1 MSIIED
7 YKVLVKNGT
16 EKILSNGGEWNKWLK
31 FAGNTY
37 TYDVNNSIAIYM
49 QNPKATAAAELTEW
63 NDYSRRVHKGQKGI
77 MIYKDG
83 RIRYIF
89 DISQT
94 YYTGGKK
101 YGRWSISET
110 HKFINFINQKYDID
124 NKNFDEYLASMIAY
138 LAHDKNNSDILFQ
151 SVRCMVSERAGV
163 TYTDNNLS
171 DMFNALMTDER
182 KYILT
187 ETHNIS
193 AKILHKIE
201 RENKQYKIWRK
212 ENEQG
217 TINTG
222 VQENAIDSE
231 TGIADKSILD
241 GETNKPQTIS
251 RKLRTQTDGVDAR
264 GTAGEVST
272 AVTGGRSVSNIS
284 RSSSGSEPNER
295 QDGGRDVER
304 SGNQSNG
311 LVGEIKG
318 DNVTVGFDRSADY
331 ERNSINS
338 EIKSDY
344 EQMDLFK
351 DEKDENDTTGF
362 TDEEINELLKKGSGF
377 ENGKERIYSFFKEHY
392 NTQER
397 AEFLAKEYG
406 IGGKHSNGL
415 NETHS
420 GKGITYSKGDI
431 YRPSSVI
438 RLTWTDVSKRIDN
451 LIQKDE
457 YLDIEEQPKTEN
469 VPNDKPYYFAET
481 FGVDEEQLRMMLS
494 LNLKEDNINEFG
506 RLDELKKTVDKTK
519 AKAYFDAQAGEDLMM
534 ARVNMRFDRILRDYI
549 LHDVEIAGY
558 VENNNNNEMPVLKEQ
573 NKIKLYKVGSFYEMY
588 GDEAVKAAEILD
600 IKLTHKVV
608 DGESVQMA
616 GFPQHVLDRYTEIL
630 AEQGYEININEQAP
644 DTQEV
649 TDKFE
654 IVAARH
660 TKTNADIWVVS
671 LNERIDSDEF
681 KKLAIDVNKVGGYY
695 SRFPKTLDGKSISGF
710 VFKSEPTEK
719 ELSVFND
726 FFNDEKSEEVTEE
739 KVDTAEI
746 NDTEVEMAEPEIIEP
761 EMIALETDT
770 KPDLQVGDVIEY
782 NGKQWRVAQTGF
794 NMSFENLDENDS
806 EQMFSHI
813 GGMESFK
820 ASRDYTLIT
829 EKEIAEKNV
838 DTAEINDIEVETPE
852 PEMITPE
859 PETKPDLQ
867 VGDVIVKDVT
877 KNIETTERLNYRI
890 QIDENTKTAGK
901 KYAGNVLAIRTLKR
915 IEKENRL
922 ATPEEQDIL
931 SQYVGWG
938 GLADCFD
945 ERHFKYKELKALLT
959 DEEYVAARSTTL
971 NAHYTSPVII
981 KEMYTAISNMG
992 FKEGNILES
1001 SCGIGNFMGLIP
1013 DEMGN
1018 SKFYGVEIDDLTGRI
1033 AKQLYQKNEIIIDG
1047 FENTKFKDNTF
1058 DVAIGNVPF
1067 GNYRVNDVVYN
1078 KYNFLIHD
1086 YFFAKNIDKVR
1097 PGGILALITS
1107 KGTLDKADSKCRRYL
1122 AERADLVGAIRLPDN
1137 AFKNAGT
1144 DVTTDII
1151 FLQKREEMRT
1161 DNFPEWV
1168 DIDEYAEGIN
1178 INKYFISHPEM
1189 ILGDMDLKSSRFGFE
1204 TACKM
1209 RDGAD
1214 MQEEL
1219 HNAVMT
1225 LSAHISENNISND
1238 IELQTNDVN
1247 LNNVRNLTYVE
1258 QDNKIYYY
1266 KNGSLTV
1273 PDDLDGKKEERVKG
1287 LNNIRQ
1293 IARKVINIQTFGC
1306 TEEELKA
1313 EQQKLNATYDK
1324 YIDKYGAIHS
1334 RGNRLAFA
1342 SDVDLP
1348 LLLSLENVDEDG
1360 NITKADMFSKQTI
1373 RPYIPIESAD
1383 NAIDGL
1389 KISLAEKG
1397 RVDIKYISMLTHQ
1410 SKGEVIQELN
1420 GLIYKNPVHSSV
1432 TDEYVGY
1439 ETADEYLS
1447 GNVVEKVEIA
1457 KRLNDN
1463 GIYDRN
1469 IEALNAVQPEPL
1481 TAVDIPWKI
1490 GLSWISVEDYQQF
1503 MYDTFDTREYLKEN
1517 NYNSYCISIRYN
1529 NYTNAWT
1536 VYNKQADNSN
1546 LKVTTEFG
1554 TSRKNAYE
1562 IMEDSL
1568 NLQNCVVRDRHD
1580 DGDRVWY
1587 TVNSAETAKAQEK
1600 QAIIREKFSE
1610 WVMEHPDIRNKY
1622 VDYYNRTYNNTRLR
1636 QYDGSH
1642 LTFPGMSPAIKLRE
1656 HQVNAVA
1663 RVLYSDT
1670 NALLAH
1676 TVGAGK
1682 TYEIAASCMELKR
1695 LGLAKKSMI
1704 VVPNHLTEQWG
1715 SEFMQLYPWANIL
1728 VATKKDFVKDKRQAF
1743 FSKIAMGDWDAVII
1757 GHSQFEKIPISNER
1771 LANEISLEIEKITAA
1786 IEELGNADG
1795 RRFSVKQLE
1804 TKKKNLQAKYE
1815 ELTAQEVKDDIFCFE
1830 QLGVDY
1836 MFVDEAHMFKN
1847 CMITTKLSNVAG
1859 LSTTSSNKSMD
1870 MLWKCKYLSEIQNGR
1885 GVVFAT
1891 GTPISNSIT
1900 EMYVMQRYLDNG
1912 LLERNGFG
1920 FFDNWVAMFGN
1931 ITTGLELAP
1940 EGTGYRMKN
1949 RLSKFDNL
1957 PELMKMFSHFTD
1969 VQTGDML
1976 KLPVPEKTMHNVA
1989 LEPDEFTKNIMMTF
2003 VERAAAIRDRLVE
2016 PEADNMLKIT
2026 NEARKLALDPKLID
2040 NDAPMSRKIEACAE
2054 NVYNIYKNTTETRGT
2069 QLVFCDLGT
2078 PKDGVDINDTTYGRL
2093 INALVE
2099 KGVKRDE
2106 IAVIHTAK
2114 TDVQKADMF
2123 SKMRSGHYRVM
2134 IGSTDKMG
2142 AGTNCQKRLA
2152 ALHHMDCP
2160 WRSSDIEQREGRILR
2175 QGNMNEHVDIYRYV
2189 VKNTFDAY
2197 LWQIVE
2203 NKQRFINQVMRGDIG
2218 LRSCEDA
2225 DETVLSF
2232 AEIKA
2237 CATGDV
2243 RIKEKMELDIKVQKL
2258 SALRAA
2264 YTKNKLLYE
2273 DTIQKYPIKEKQIL
2287 AHKQK
2292 IESDIAM
2299 RDKASSNNFKV
2310 NGIEYDERVASG
2322 TKIIDVSQKVVE
2334 GTVIGE
2340 YKGFEIQK
2348 AQPYHL
2354 NIVGQCTY
2362 NIECSSDPVGMTMRI
2377 ENCVK
2382 GLEKEVDICNNN
2394 IDNLQNNY
2402 NHAKNNIKLPFEHED
2417 ELNESLIRQR
2427 ELERELDLSAN
2438 KSNSEDMEM

>member
-49 QNPKATAAAELTEW
+49 QNPKVTAAAELTEW
-63 NDYSRRVHKGQKGI
+63 NDYNRRVHKGQKGI

-171 DMFNALMTDER
+171 DMFNALMKYER

-201 RENKQYKIWRK
+201 RENKQYKIWRN

-222 VQENAIDSE
+222 SQENTAESE

-241 GETNKPQTIS
+241 RKTNKPQTIS
-251 RKLRTQTDGVDAR
+251 RELRTQTDGVDERA
-264 GTAGEVST
+264 TAGEVST
-272 AVTGGRSVSNIS
+272 AVTGGRSVSDIS

-311 LVGEIKG
+311 LVGEIQS
-318 DNVTVGFDRSADY
+318 DNVTVGFDRPTDN

-344 EQMDLFK
+344 EQMDLFNN
-351 DEKDENDTTGF
+351 EKDESGATGF

-406 IGGKHSNGL
+406 IGGEYANGI
-415 NETHS
+415 NEFHS
-420 GKGITYSKGDI
+420 GIGITYSKGDT

-457 YLDIEEQPKTEN
+457 YLDVEEKQDDNAEN
-469 VPNDKPYYFAET
+469 IDKSNSES
-481 FGVDEEQLRMMLS
+481 Q
-494 LNLKEDNINEFG
+494 IN
-506 RLDELKKTVDKTK
+506 
-519 AKAYFDAQAGEDLMM
+519 
-534 ARVNMRFDRILRDYI
+534 
-549 LHDVEIAGY
+549 
-558 VENNNNNEMPVLKEQ
+558 
-573 NKIKLYKVGSFYEMY
+573 LYKVGDFYEVY
-588 GDEAVKAAEILD
+588 GDEAAQASEILD
-600 IKLTHKVV
+600 IKLISKVV
-608 DGESVQMA
+608 DGEEIQMT

-644 DTQEV
+644 EAQEV

-726 FFNDEKSEEVTEE
+726 FFNNEKSEEVTGE

-746 NDTEVEMAEPEIIEP
+746 NDTEVEMAEPE
-761 EMIALETDT
+761 MIAPKPET

-838 DTAEINDIEVETPE
+838 DTVEINDIEVETAE

-867 VGDVIVKDVT
+867 VRDVIAKDVT
-877 KNIETTERLNYRI
+877 KNIETAERLNYRI

-901 KYAGNVLAIRTLKR
+901 KYADNVLAIRTLKR

-981 KEMYTAISNMG
+981 QEMYTALSNMG

-1013 DEMGN
+1013 DKMGN
-1018 SKFYGVEIDDLTGRI
+1018 SKFYGVEIDELTGRI
-1033 AKQLYQKNEIIIDG
+1033 VKQLYQKNEIIIDG
-1047 FENTKFKDNTF
+1047 FENTKFNDNTF

-1067 GNYRVNDVVYN
+1067 GNYRVNDTVYN
-1078 KYNFLIHD
+1078 KYSFLIHD

-1137 AFKNAGT
+1137 AFKSAGT

-1151 FLQKREEMRT
+1151 FLQKREDIRT

-1189 ILGDMDLKSSRFGFE
+1189 ILGDMELKSSRFGFE
-1204 TACKM
+1204 TACKL

-1214 MQEEL
+1214 MQEKL
-1219 HNAVMT
+1219 HKAVMN
-1225 LSAHISENNISND
+1225 LSAHISENKTHNETHNE
-1238 IELQTNDVN
+1238 IELQNVDVN

-1258 QDNKIYYY
+1258 KDNKIYYY

-1324 YIDKYGAIHS
+1324 YINKYGAIHS

-1410 SKGEVIQELN
+1410 RKGEVIQELD

-1447 GNVVEKVEIA
+1447 GNVVEKIEIA

-1715 SEFMQLYPWANIL
+1715 SEFMQLYPGANIL

-1771 LANEISLEIEKITAA
+1771 LANEISLEIEKISAA
-1786 IEELGNADG
+1786 IEELGNAEG

-1976 KLPVPEKTMHNVA
+1976 KLPVPEHTMHNVA
-1989 LEPDEFTKNIMMTF
+1989 LEPDEFTQDIMMTF
-2003 VERAAAIRDRLVE
+2003 VERAAAIRDRQVE
-2016 PEADNMLKIT
+2016 PEIDNMLKIT

-2040 NDAPMSRKIEACAE
+2040 NDAPMSRKVEACAE

-2258 SALRAA
+2258 SALKAA
-2264 YTKNKLLYE
+2264 FTKNKLMYE
-2273 DTIQKYPIKEKQIL
+2273 DTINKYPMREKQIQ
-2287 AHKQK
+2287 AYIEK
-2292 IESDIAM
+2292 IKADITM
-2299 RDKASSNNFKV
+2299 RDMAVSNDIIIGGV
-2310 NGIEYDERVASG
+2310 SYDERTKAG
-2322 TKIIDVSQKVVE
+2322 EKIIKIAQQSTE
-2334 GTVIGE
+2334 GTVLGD

-2348 AQPYHL
+2348 AQPYHI
-2354 NIVGQCTY
+2354 NIVGQQTY
-2362 NIECSSDPVGMTMRI
+2362 NIECSHSPIGMAMRI
-2377 ENCVK
+2377 ENCV
-2382 GLEKEVDICNNN
+2382 NN
-2394 IDNLQNNY
+2394 IEEEMNIYKGNIETLKSNY
-2402 NHAKNNIKLPFEHED
+2402 NHAKSSINSPFEHDD
-2417 ELNESLIRQR
+2417 ELKTALVRQR
-2427 ELERELDLSAN
+2427 ELEHELDLEAD
-2438 KSNSEDMEM
+2438 KTNSVDMEM

>member
-49 QNPKATAAAELTEW
+49 QNPKVTAAAELTEW
-63 NDYSRRVHKGQKGI
+63 NDYNRRVHKGQKGI

-171 DMFNALMTDER
+171 DMFNALMKYER

-201 RENKQYKIWRK
+201 RENKQYKIWRN

-222 VQENAIDSE
+222 SQENTAESE

-241 GETNKPQTIS
+241 RKTNKPQTIS
-251 RKLRTQTDGVDAR
+251 RELRTQTDGVDERA
-264 GTAGEVST
+264 TAGEVST
-272 AVTGGRSVSNIS
+272 AVTGGRSVSDIS

-311 LVGEIKG
+311 LVGEIQS
-318 DNVTVGFDRSADY
+318 DNVTVGFDRPTDN

-344 EQMDLFK
+344 EQMDLFNN
-351 DEKDENDTTGF
+351 EKDESGATGF

-406 IGGKHSNGL
+406 IGGEYANGI
-415 NETHS
+415 NEFHS
-420 GKGITYSKGDI
+420 GIGITYSKGDT

-438 RLTWTDVSKRIDN
+438 RLKWTDVSKRIDN

-457 YLDIEEQPKTEN
+457 YLDVEEKQDDNAEN
-469 VPNDKPYYFAET
+469 IDKSNSES
-481 FGVDEEQLRMMLS
+481 Q
-494 LNLKEDNINEFG
+494 IN
-506 RLDELKKTVDKTK
+506 
-519 AKAYFDAQAGEDLMM
+519 
-534 ARVNMRFDRILRDYI
+534 
-549 LHDVEIAGY
+549 
-558 VENNNNNEMPVLKEQ
+558 
-573 NKIKLYKVGSFYEMY
+573 LYKVGDFYEVY
-588 GDEAVKAAEILD
+588 GDEAAQASEILD
-600 IKLTHKVV
+600 IKLISKVV
-608 DGESVQMA
+608 DGEEIQMT

-644 DTQEV
+644 EAQEV

-726 FFNDEKSEEVTEE
+726 FFNNEKSEEVTGE

-746 NDTEVEMAEPEIIEP
+746 NNTEVEMAEPE
-761 EMIALETDT
+761 MIAPKPET

-838 DTAEINDIEVETPE
+838 DTVEINDIEVETAE

-867 VGDVIVKDVT
+867 VRDVIAKDVT
-877 KNIETTERLNYRI
+877 KNIETAERLNYRI

-901 KYAGNVLAIRTLKR
+901 KYADNVLAIRTLKR

-981 KEMYTAISNMG
+981 QEMYTALSNMG

-1013 DEMGN
+1013 DKMGN
-1018 SKFYGVEIDDLTGRI
+1018 SKFYGVEIDELTGRI

-1047 FENTKFKDNTF
+1047 FENTKFNDNTF

-1067 GNYRVNDVVYN
+1067 GNYRVNDTVYN
-1078 KYNFLIHD
+1078 KYSFLIHD

-1137 AFKNAGT
+1137 AFKSAGT

-1151 FLQKREEMRT
+1151 FLQKREDIRT

-1189 ILGDMDLKSSRFGFE
+1189 ILGDMELKSSRFGFE
-1204 TACKM
+1204 TACKL

-1214 MQEEL
+1214 MQEKL
-1219 HNAVMT
+1219 HKAVMN
-1225 LSAHISENNISND
+1225 LSAHISENKTHNETHNE
-1238 IELQTNDVN
+1238 IELQNVDVN

-1258 QDNKIYYY
+1258 KDNKIYYY

-1324 YIDKYGAIHS
+1324 YINKYGAIHS

-1410 SKGEVIQELN
+1410 RKGEVIQELD

-1447 GNVVEKVEIA
+1447 GNVVEKIEIA

-1715 SEFMQLYPWANIL
+1715 SEFMQLYPGANIL

-1976 KLPVPEKTMHNVA
+1976 KLPVPEHTMHNVA
-1989 LEPDEFTKNIMMTF
+1989 LEPDEFTQDIMMTF
-2003 VERAAAIRDRLVE
+2003 VERAAAIRDRQVE
-2016 PEADNMLKIT
+2016 PEIDNMLKIT

-2040 NDAPMSRKIEACAE
+2040 NHAPMSRKVEACAE

-2099 KGVKRDE
+2099 KGVKRNE

-2175 QGNMNEHVDIYRYV
+2175 QGNMHEHVDIYRYV

-2258 SALRAA
+2258 SALKAA
-2264 YTKNKLLYE
+2264 FTKNKLMYE
-2273 DTIQKYPIKEKQIL
+2273 DTINKYPMREKQIQ
-2287 AHKQK
+2287 AYIEK
-2292 IESDIAM
+2292 IKADITM
-2299 RDKASSNNFKV
+2299 RDMAVSNDIIIGGV
-2310 NGIEYDERVASG
+2310 SYDERTKAG
-2322 TKIIDVSQKVVE
+2322 EKIIKIAQQSTE
-2334 GTVIGE
+2334 GTVLGE

-2348 AQPYHL
+2348 AQPYHI
-2354 NIVGQCTY
+2354 NIVGQQTY
-2362 NIECSSDPVGMTMRI
+2362 NIECSHSPIGMAMRI
-2377 ENCVK
+2377 ENCV
-2382 GLEKEVDICNNN
+2382 NN
-2394 IDNLQNNY
+2394 IEDEMNIYKGNIETLKNNY
-2402 NHAKNNIKLPFEHED
+2402 NHAKSSINSPFEHDD
-2417 ELNESLIRQR
+2417 ELKTALVRQR
-2427 ELERELDLSAN
+2427 ELEHELDLEAD
-2438 KSNSEDMEM
+2438 KTNSVDMEM

>member
-1 MSIIED
+1 MSTIEE
-7 YKVLVKNGT
+7 YKALINDGT
-16 EKILSNGGEWNKWLK
+16 AKILSTGVEWSKWLR

-37 TYDVNNSIAIYM
+37 TYDINNSIALYM
-49 QNPKATAAAELTEW
+49 QKPEATAVAELLEW
-63 NDYSRRVHKGQKGI
+63 NKYNRKIHKGQKGSI
-77 MIYKDG
+77 VYKDD
-83 RIRYIF
+83 RIKYVF

-94 YYTGGKK
+94 YQTQGKK
-101 YGRWSISET
+101 YGRWTIADTS
-110 HKFINFINQKYDID
+110 NFVTYTNQKYDIS
-124 NKNFDEYLASMIAY
+124 NKDFDAYMSSLIAY
-138 LAHDKNNSDILFQ
+138 LAYDKGNADVLFE
-151 SVRCMVSERAGV
+151 SVQCMVSARVGV
-163 TYTDNNLS
+163 AYTENNLS
-171 DMFNALMTDER
+171 DMFNALMPEER
-182 KYILT
+182 KSLLT

-193 AKILHKIE
+193 AEILQKLK
-201 RENKQYKIWRK
+201 RENDEYKKWRK
-212 ENEQG
+212 ENEQRV
-217 TINTG
+217 INTNI
-222 VQENAIDSE
+222 QENSAERKTRTTDESIPDRE
-231 TGIADKSILD
+231 TDR
-241 GETNKPQTIS
+241 TQTIS
-251 RKLRTQTDGVDAR
+251 RELRSQIDGMDERA
-264 GTAGEVST
+264 TAGEVSNSIG
-272 AVTGGRSVSNIS
+272 GGRFVSDIG
-284 RSSSGSEPNER
+284 RGSSGGKSDER
-295 QDGGRDVER
+295 EDGETTAER
-304 SGNQSNG
+304 SENQSDG
-311 LVGEIKG
+311 LVDEIKG
-318 DNVTVGFDRSADY
+318 NNIAVGFNGSENNA
-331 ERNSINS
+331 RNSFNS

-344 EQMDLFK
+344 EQIDLFNNN
-351 DEKDENDTTGF
+351 EKTAEAENDETGF
-362 TDEEINELLKKGSGF
+362 SDEEIYEEEQFETENTIENANEEIDYTPIHMAEIEKRNGEPVVKVVWSESPDVEENHYYSFSEANALFKKLDKEIHENREKPEWNGTWYQKTSFEIISIIDGELDVYEGRQDFGDGDGSLLNHIETWRDYYKSAKGIAAARYMKFDAAERVELYDKFIKYLKQHLDLSIIQASAYEALKGLSTEDVAEIDYYNELIKHTNECRATLN
-377 ENGKERIYSFFKEHY
+377 NGIPEEFPQIPQKSEIFKTE
-392 NTQER
+392 
-397 AEFLAKEYG
+397 
-406 IGGKHSNGL
+406 
-415 NETHS
+415 
-420 GKGITYSKGDI
+420 DI
-431 YRPSSVI
+431 
-438 RLTWTDVSKRIDN
+438 D
-451 LIQKDE
+451 KDE
-457 YLDIEEQPKTEN
+457 EK
-469 VPNDKPYYFAET
+469 
-481 FGVDEEQLRMMLS
+481 
-494 LNLKEDNINEFG
+494 
-506 RLDELKKTVDKTK
+506 
-519 AKAYFDAQAGEDLMM
+519 
-534 ARVNMRFDRILRDYI
+534 
-549 LHDVEIAGY
+549 VE
-558 VENNNNNEMPVLKEQ
+558 VENNEVENNSEIPERYNY
-573 NKIKLYKVGSFYEMY
+573 KIKENDFDKTPSQKFN
-588 GDEAVKAAEILD
+588 D
-600 IKLTHKVV
+600 
-608 DGESVQMA
+608 
-616 GFPQHVLDRYTEIL
+616 
-630 AEQGYEININEQAP
+630 NI
-644 DTQEV
+644 T
-649 TDKFE
+649 
-654 IVAARH
+654 
-660 TKTNADIWVVS
+660 
-671 LNERIDSDEF
+671 
-681 KKLAIDVNKVGGYY
+681 AI
-695 SRFPKTLDGKSISGF
+695 KTLKQ
-710 VFKSEPTEK
+710 
-719 ELSVFND
+719 
-726 FFNDEKSEEVTEE
+726 
-739 KVDTAEI
+739 
-746 NDTEVEMAEPEIIEP
+746 IE
-761 EMIALETDT
+761 
-770 KPDLQVGDVIEY
+770 
-782 NGKQWRVAQTGF
+782 
-794 NMSFENLDENDS
+794 S
-806 EQMFSHI
+806 
-813 GGMESFK
+813 
-820 ASRDYTLIT
+820 
-829 EKEIAEKNV
+829 
-838 DTAEINDIEVETPE
+838 
-852 PEMITPE
+852 
-859 PETKPDLQ
+859 
-867 VGDVIVKDVT
+867 
-877 KNIETTERLNYRI
+877 
-890 QIDENTKTAGK
+890 
-901 KYAGNVLAIRTLKR
+901 
-915 IEKENRL
+915 ENRF
-922 ATPEEQDIL
+922 ASPEEQEIL

-938 GLADCFD
+938 GLADYFD
-945 ERHFKYKELKALLT
+945 ERHSKYNELKSVLT
-959 DEEYVAARSTTL
+959 DEEYAAARSTTL

-981 KEMYTAISNMG
+981 KEMYTALSNMG
-992 FKEGNILES
+992 FTEGNILES

-1013 DEMGN
+1013 DKMSN

-1047 FENTKFKDNTF
+1047 FENTKFNDNTF

-1067 GNYRVNDVVYN
+1067 GNYRVNDTVYN
-1078 KYNFLIHD
+1078 KYSFLIHD

-1097 PGGILALITS
+1097 TGGILALITS

-1122 AERADLVGAIRLPDN
+1122 AERADLIGAVRLPDN
-1137 AFKNAGT
+1137 AFKSAGT
-1144 DVTTDII
+1144 DVTTDIV
-1151 FLQKREEMRT
+1151 FLQKREDIRT
-1161 DNFPEWV
+1161 DNFPEWI

-1189 ILGDMDLKSSRFGFE
+1189 ILGDMELKSSRFGFE
-1204 TACKM
+1204 TTCKL

-1214 MQEEL
+1214 IQEKL
-1219 HNAVMT
+1219 HKAVMN
-1225 LSAHISENNISND
+1225 LSAHISENKTHNETHNE
-1238 IELQTNDVN
+1238 IELQNVDVN

-1258 QDNKIYYY
+1258 KDNKIYYY

-1410 SKGEVIQELN
+1410 SKGEVIQELD

-1447 GNVVEKVEIA
+1447 GNVVEKFEIA

-1568 NLQNCVVRDRHD
+1568 NLQNCVVRDRHE

-1587 TVNSAETAKAQEK
+1587 TVNSSETAKAQEK
-1600 QAIIREKFSE
+1600 QEIIREKFSE

-1715 SEFMQLYPWANIL
+1715 SEFMQLYPGANIL

-1976 KLPVPEKTMHNVA
+1976 KLPVPEHTMHNVA
-1989 LEPDEFTKNIMMTF
+1989 LEPDEFTQDIMMTF
-2003 VERAAAIRDRLVE
+2003 VERAAAIRDRQVE
-2016 PEADNMLKIT
+2016 PEIDNMLKIT

-2040 NDAPMSRKIEACAE
+2040 NDAPMSRKVEACAE

-2258 SALRAA
+2258 SALKAA
-2264 YTKNKLLYE
+2264 FTKNKLMYE
-2273 DTIQKYPIKEKQIL
+2273 DTINKYPMREKQIQ
-2287 AHKQK
+2287 AYIEK
-2292 IESDIAM
+2292 IKADITM
-2299 RDKASSNNFKV
+2299 RDMAVSNDIIIGGV
-2310 NGIEYDERVASG
+2310 SYDERTKAG
-2322 TKIIDVSQKVVE
+2322 EKIIKIAQQSTE
-2334 GTVIGE
+2334 GTVLGE

-2348 AQPYHL
+2348 AQPYHI
-2354 NIVGQCTY
+2354 NIVGQQTY
-2362 NIECSSDPVGMTMRI
+2362 NIECSHSPIGMAMRI
-2377 ENCVK
+2377 ENCV
-2382 GLEKEVDICNNN
+2382 NN
-2394 IDNLQNNY
+2394 IEDEMNIYKGNIETLKSNY
-2402 NHAKNNIKLPFEHED
+2402 NHAKSSINSPFEHDD
-2417 ELNESLIRQR
+2417 ELKTALVRQR
-2427 ELERELDLSAN
+2427 ELEHELDLEAD
-2438 KSNSEDMEM
+2438 KTNSVDMEM

>member
-49 QNPKATAAAELTEW
+49 QNPKVTAAAELTEW
-63 NDYSRRVHKGQKGI
+63 NDYNRRVHKGQKGI

-163 TYTDNNLS
+163 AYTDNNLS

-201 RENKQYKIWRK
+201 RENKQYKIWRN

-222 VQENAIDSE
+222 SQENTAESE

-272 AVTGGRSVSNIS
+272 AVTGGRSVSDIS

-295 QDGGRDVER
+295 QYGGRDVER
-304 SGNQSNG
+304 SGNQSDG
-311 LVGEIKG
+311 LVGEIKS

-377 ENGKERIYSFFKEHY
+377 ENGKKRIYSFFEENY

-397 AEFLAKEYG
+397 AKFLANEYG
-406 IGGKHSNGL
+406 VGGRYANGL

-451 LIQKDE
+451 LIQNDE
-457 YLDIEEQPKTEN
+457 YLDVEEKQN
-469 VPNDKPYYFAET
+469 ADAES
-481 FGVDEEQLRMMLS
+481 Q
-494 LNLKEDNINEFG
+494 IN
-506 RLDELKKTVDKTK
+506 
-519 AKAYFDAQAGEDLMM
+519 
-534 ARVNMRFDRILRDYI
+534 
-549 LHDVEIAGY
+549 
-558 VENNNNNEMPVLKEQ
+558 
-573 NKIKLYKVGSFYEMY
+573 LYKVGDFYEVY
-588 GDEAVKAAEILD
+588 GDEAAQASEILD
-600 IKLTHKVV
+600 IKLISKVV
-608 DGESVQMA
+608 DGEEIQMA

-644 DTQEV
+644 EAQEV

-746 NDTEVEMAEPEIIEP
+746 ND
-761 EMIALETDT
+761 
-770 KPDLQVGDVIEY
+770 
-782 NGKQWRVAQTGF
+782 
-794 NMSFENLDENDS
+794 
-806 EQMFSHI
+806 
-813 GGMESFK
+813 
-820 ASRDYTLIT
+820 
-829 EKEIAEKNV
+829 
-838 DTAEINDIEVETPE
+838 IEVETAE

-1151 FLQKREEMRT
+1151 FLQKREEIRT

-1258 QDNKIYYY
+1258 QDNKLYYY
-1266 KNGSLTV
+1266 KNGNLTV
-1273 PDDLDGKKEERVKG
+1273 PDDLNGTKEERIKG
-1287 LNNIRQ
+1287 LNQVRK
-1293 IARKVINIQTFGC
+1293 IARKVIDIQTFGC
-1306 TEEELKA
+1306 TEEELKK
-1313 EQQKLNATYDK
+1313 EQYELNKRYDE
-1324 YIDKYGAIHS
+1324 YTNKYGYIHS
-1334 RGNRLAFA
+1334 RGNKQAFA
-1342 SDVDLP
+1342 ADVDLP

-1383 NAIDGL
+1383 NAVDGL

-1397 RVDIKYISMLTHQ
+1397 KVDIKYISMLTHQ
-1410 SKGEVIQELN
+1410 SQDEVVQELD
-1420 GLIYKNPVHSSV
+1420 GLIYKNPIRSN
-1432 TDEYVGY
+1432 TEDIYTGY

-1447 GNVVEKVEIA
+1447 GNVLEKLETAI
-1457 KRLNDN
+1457 RLNNN
-1463 GIYDRN
+1463 GIYDKN
-1469 IEALNAVQPEPL
+1469 VEALNAVQPEPL

-1503 MYDTFDTREYLKEN
+1503 LYDTLDTRYYLRDD
-1517 NYNSYCISIRYN
+1517 NYNSFNSISIRYN
-1529 NYTNAWT
+1529 NYTNTWT
-1536 VYNKQADNSN
+1536 IYNKQADNSN

-1580 DGDRVWY
+1580 DGERVWY
-1587 TVNSAETAKAQEK
+1587 TVNSEETAKAQEK
-1600 QAIIREKFSE
+1600 QAVLREKFSG
-1610 WVMEHPDIRNKY
+1610 WIMEHPDIRNKY

-1642 LTFPGMSPAIKLRE
+1642 LTFPGMSPAIQLRE

-1715 SEFMQLYPWANIL
+1715 SEFMQLYPGANIL

-1786 IEELGNADG
+1786 IEDLGSADG

-1804 TKKKNLQAKYE
+1804 SKKKNLQAKYE

-1976 KLPVPEKTMHNVA
+1976 KLPVPEHTMHNVA
-1989 LEPDEFTKNIMMTF
+1989 LEPDEFTQDIMMTF
-2003 VERAAAIRDRLVE
+2003 VERAAAIRDRQVE
-2016 PEADNMLKIT
+2016 PEIDNMLKIT

-2040 NDAPMSRKIEACAE
+2040 NDAPMSRKVEACAE

-2237 CATGDV
+2237 CATGDI

-2258 SALRAA
+2258 SALKAA

-2287 AHKQK
+2287 IHKQK

-2382 GLEKEVDICNNN
+2382 GLEKEIDICNNN

>member
-49 QNPKATAAAELTEW
+49 QNPKVTAAAELTEW
-63 NDYSRRVHKGQKGI
+63 NDYNRRVHKGQKGI

-171 DMFNALMTDER
+171 DMFNALMKYER

-201 RENKQYKIWRK
+201 RENKQYKIWRN

-222 VQENAIDSE
+222 SQENTAESE

-241 GETNKPQTIS
+241 RKTNKPQTIS
-251 RKLRTQTDGVDAR
+251 RELRTQTDGVDERA
-264 GTAGEVST
+264 TAGEVST
-272 AVTGGRSVSNIS
+272 AVTGGRSVSDIS

-311 LVGEIKG
+311 LVGEIQS
-318 DNVTVGFDRSADY
+318 DNVTVGFDRPTDN

-344 EQMDLFK
+344 EQMDLFNN
-351 DEKDENDTTGF
+351 EKDESGATGF

-397 AEFLAKEYG
+397 AKFLANEYG
-406 IGGKHSNGL
+406 VSGRYANGL

-457 YLDIEEQPKTEN
+457 YLDLEEKQDANAEN
-469 VPNDKPYYFAET
+469 IDKSNSES
-481 FGVDEEQLRMMLS
+481 Q
-494 LNLKEDNINEFG
+494 IN
-506 RLDELKKTVDKTK
+506 
-519 AKAYFDAQAGEDLMM
+519 
-534 ARVNMRFDRILRDYI
+534 
-549 LHDVEIAGY
+549 
-558 VENNNNNEMPVLKEQ
+558 
-573 NKIKLYKVGSFYEMY
+573 LYKVGDFYEVY
-588 GDEAVKAAEILD
+588 GDEAAQASEILD
-600 IKLTHKVV
+600 IKLISKVV
-608 DGESVQMA
+608 GGEEIQMT

-644 DTQEV
+644 EAQEV

-695 SRFPKTLDGKSISGF
+695 STFPKTLDGKSISGF
-710 VFKSEPTEK
+710 VFKSKPTEK

-726 FFNDEKSEEVTEE
+726 FFNNEKSEEVTEE

-746 NDTEVEMAEPEIIEP
+746 NDTEVEMAEPEITEP
-761 EMIALETDT
+761 EMIAPKPET

-820 ASRDYTLIT
+820 AGRDYTLIT

-838 DTAEINDIEVETPE
+838 DTAEINDIEVETAE

-1151 FLQKREEMRT
+1151 FLQKREEIRT

-1266 KNGSLTV
+1266 KNGNLTI
-1273 PDDLDGKKEERVKG
+1273 PDDLNNTKEERIKG
-1287 LNNIRQ
+1287 LNQVRK
-1293 IARKVINIQTFGC
+1293 IARKVIDIQTFGC
-1306 TEEELKA
+1306 TEEELKK
-1313 EQQKLNATYDK
+1313 EQYELNKRYDE
-1324 YIDKYGAIHS
+1324 YTNKYGYIHS
-1334 RGNRLAFA
+1334 RGNKQAFA
-1342 SDVDLP
+1342 ADVDLP

-1383 NAIDGL
+1383 NAVDGL

-1397 RVDIKYISMLTHQ
+1397 KVDIKYISMLTHQ
-1410 SKGEVIQELN
+1410 SQDEVVQELD
-1420 GLIYKNPVHSSV
+1420 GLIYKNPIRSN
-1432 TDEYVGY
+1432 TEDIYTGY

-1447 GNVVEKVEIA
+1447 GNVLEKLETAI
-1457 KRLNDN
+1457 RLNNN
-1463 GIYDRN
+1463 GIYDKN
-1469 IEALNAVQPEPL
+1469 VEALNAVQPEPL

-1503 MYDTFDTREYLKEN
+1503 LYDTLDTRYYLRDD
-1517 NYNSYCISIRYN
+1517 NYNSFNSISIRYN
-1529 NYTNAWT
+1529 NYTNTWT
-1536 VYNKQADNSN
+1536 IYNKQADNSN

-1580 DGDRVWY
+1580 DGERVWY
-1587 TVNSAETAKAQEK
+1587 TVNSEETAKAQEK
-1600 QAIIREKFSE
+1600 QAVLREKFSG
-1610 WVMEHPDIRNKY
+1610 WIMEHPDIRNKY

-1642 LTFPGMSPAIKLRE
+1642 LTFPGMSPAIQLRE

-1715 SEFMQLYPWANIL
+1715 SEFMQLYPGANIL

-1786 IEELGNADG
+1786 IEDLGSADG

-1804 TKKKNLQAKYE
+1804 SKKKNLQAKYE

-1940 EGTGYRMKN
+1940 EGY
-1949 RLSKFDNL
+1949 
-1957 PELMKMFSHFTD
+1957 
-1969 VQTGDML
+1969 
-1976 KLPVPEKTMHNVA
+1976 
-1989 LEPDEFTKNIMMTF
+1989 TF
-2003 VERAAAIRDRLVE
+2003 I
-2016 PEADNMLKIT
+2016 
-2026 NEARKLALDPKLID
+2026 
-2040 NDAPMSRKIEACAE
+2040 
-2054 NVYNIYKNTTETRGT
+2054 
-2069 QLVFCDLGT
+2069 
-2078 PKDGVDINDTTYGRL
+2078 GR
-2093 INALVE
+2093 
-2099 KGVKRDE
+2099 
-2106 IAVIHTAK
+2106 
-2114 TDVQKADMF
+2114 
-2123 SKMRSGHYRVM
+2123 
-2134 IGSTDKMG
+2134 
-2142 AGTNCQKRLA
+2142 
-2152 ALHHMDCP
+2152 
-2160 WRSSDIEQREGRILR
+2160 
-2175 QGNMNEHVDIYRYV
+2175 
-2189 VKNTFDAY
+2189 
-2197 LWQIVE
+2197 
-2203 NKQRFINQVMRGDIG
+2203 
-2218 LRSCEDA
+2218 
-2225 DETVLSF
+2225 
-2232 AEIKA
+2232 
-2237 CATGDV
+2237 
-2243 RIKEKMELDIKVQKL
+2243 
-2258 SALRAA
+2258 
-2264 YTKNKLLYE
+2264 
-2273 DTIQKYPIKEKQIL
+2273 
-2287 AHKQK
+2287 
-2292 IESDIAM
+2292 
-2299 RDKASSNNFKV
+2299 
-2310 NGIEYDERVASG
+2310 
-2322 TKIIDVSQKVVE
+2322 
-2334 GTVIGE
+2334 
-2340 YKGFEIQK
+2340 
-2348 AQPYHL
+2348 
-2354 NIVGQCTY
+2354 
-2362 NIECSSDPVGMTMRI
+2362 
-2377 ENCVK
+2377 
-2382 GLEKEVDICNNN
+2382 
-2394 IDNLQNNY
+2394 
-2402 NHAKNNIKLPFEHED
+2402 
-2417 ELNESLIRQR
+2417 
-2427 ELERELDLSAN
+2427 
-2438 KSNSEDMEM
+2438 

>member
-49 QNPKATAAAELTEW
+49 QNPKVTAAAELTEW
-63 NDYSRRVHKGQKGI
+63 NDYNRRVHKGQKGI

-171 DMFNALMTDER
+171 DMFNALMKYER

-201 RENKQYKIWRK
+201 RENKQYKIWRN

-222 VQENAIDSE
+222 SQENTAESE

-241 GETNKPQTIS
+241 RKTNKPQTIS
-251 RKLRTQTDGVDAR
+251 RELRTQTDGVDERA
-264 GTAGEVST
+264 TAGEVST
-272 AVTGGRSVSNIS
+272 AVTGGRSVSDIS

-311 LVGEIKG
+311 LVGEIQS
-318 DNVTVGFDRSADY
+318 DNVTVGFDRPTDN

-344 EQMDLFK
+344 EQMDLFNN
-351 DEKDENDTTGF
+351 EKDESGATGF

-406 IGGKHSNGL
+406 IGGEYANGI
-415 NETHS
+415 NEFHS
-420 GKGITYSKGDI
+420 GIGITYSKGDT

-457 YLDIEEQPKTEN
+457 YLDVEEKQDANAEN
-469 VPNDKPYYFAET
+469 IDKSNSES
-481 FGVDEEQLRMMLS
+481 Q
-494 LNLKEDNINEFG
+494 IN
-506 RLDELKKTVDKTK
+506 
-519 AKAYFDAQAGEDLMM
+519 
-534 ARVNMRFDRILRDYI
+534 
-549 LHDVEIAGY
+549 
-558 VENNNNNEMPVLKEQ
+558 
-573 NKIKLYKVGSFYEMY
+573 LYKVGDFYEVY
-588 GDEAVKAAEILD
+588 GDEAAQASEILD
-600 IKLTHKVV
+600 IKLISKVV
-608 DGESVQMA
+608 DGEEIQMT

-644 DTQEV
+644 EAQEV

-726 FFNDEKSEEVTEE
+726 FFNNEKSEEVTGE

-746 NDTEVEMAEPEIIEP
+746 NDTEVEMAEPE
-761 EMIALETDT
+761 MIAPKPET

-838 DTAEINDIEVETPE
+838 DTVEINDIEVETAE

-867 VGDVIVKDVT
+867 VRDVIAKDVT
-877 KNIETTERLNYRI
+877 KNIETAERLNYRI

-901 KYAGNVLAIRTLKR
+901 KYADNVLAIRTLKR

-981 KEMYTAISNMG
+981 QEMYTALSNMG

-1013 DEMGN
+1013 DKMGN

-1189 ILGDMDLKSSRFGFE
+1189 ILGDMELKNSRFGFE

-1225 LSAHISENNISND
+1225 LSAHISENKISNE

-1258 QDNKIYYY
+1258 QDNKLYYY
-1266 KNGSLTV
+1266 KNGNLTV
-1273 PDDLDGKKEERVKG
+1273 PDDLNGTKEERIKG
-1287 LNNIRQ
+1287 LNQVRK
-1293 IARKVINIQTFGC
+1293 IARKVIDIQTFGC
-1306 TEEELKA
+1306 TEEELKK
-1313 EQQKLNATYDK
+1313 EQYELNKRYDE
-1324 YIDKYGAIHS
+1324 YTNKYGYIHS
-1334 RGNRLAFA
+1334 RGNKQAFA
-1342 SDVDLP
+1342 ADVDLP

-1383 NAIDGL
+1383 NAVDGL

-1397 RVDIKYISMLTHQ
+1397 KVDIKYISMLTHQ
-1410 SKGEVIQELN
+1410 SQDEVVQELD
-1420 GLIYKNPVHSSV
+1420 GLIYKNPIRSN
-1432 TDEYVGY
+1432 TEDIYTGY

-1447 GNVVEKVEIA
+1447 GNVLEKLETAI
-1457 KRLNDN
+1457 RLNNN
-1463 GIYDRN
+1463 GIYDKN
-1469 IEALNAVQPEPL
+1469 VEALNAVQPEPL

-1503 MYDTFDTREYLKEN
+1503 LYDTLDTRYYLRDD
-1517 NYNSYCISIRYN
+1517 NYNSFNSISIRYN
-1529 NYTNAWT
+1529 NYTNTWT
-1536 VYNKQADNSN
+1536 IYNKQADNSN

-1580 DGDRVWY
+1580 DGERVWY
-1587 TVNSAETAKAQEK
+1587 TVNSEETAKAQEK
-1600 QAIIREKFSE
+1600 QAVLREKFSG
-1610 WVMEHPDIRNKY
+1610 WIMEHPDIRNKY

-1715 SEFMQLYPWANIL
+1715 SEFMQLYPGANIL

-1976 KLPVPEKTMHNVA
+1976 KLPVPEHTMHNVA
-1989 LEPDEFTKNIMMTF
+1989 LEPDEFTQDIMMTF

-2016 PEADNMLKIT
+2016 PEVDNMLKIT

-2040 NDAPMSRKIEACAE
+2040 NDAPMSRKVEACAE

-2258 SALRAA
+2258 SALKAA
-2264 YTKNKLLYE
+2264 FTKNKLMYE
-2273 DTIQKYPIKEKQIL
+2273 DTINKYPMREKQIQ
-2287 AHKQK
+2287 AYIEK
-2292 IESDIAM
+2292 IKADITM
-2299 RDKASSNNFKV
+2299 RDMAVSNDIIIGGV
-2310 NGIEYDERVASG
+2310 SYDERTKAG
-2322 TKIIDVSQKVVE
+2322 EKIIKIAQQSTE
-2334 GTVIGE
+2334 GTVLGE

-2348 AQPYHL
+2348 AQPYHI
-2354 NIVGQCTY
+2354 NIVGQQTY
-2362 NIECSSDPVGMTMRI
+2362 NIECSHSPIGMAMRI
-2377 ENCVK
+2377 ENCV
-2382 GLEKEVDICNNN
+2382 NN
-2394 IDNLQNNY
+2394 IEDEMNIYKGNIETLKSNY
-2402 NHAKNNIKLPFEHED
+2402 NHAKSSINSPFEHDD
-2417 ELNESLIRQR
+2417 ELKTALVRQR
-2427 ELERELDLSAN
+2427 ELEHELDLEAD
-2438 KSNSEDMEM
+2438 KTNSVDMEM

>member
-49 QNPKATAAAELTEW
+49 QNPKVTAAAELTEW
-63 NDYSRRVHKGQKGI
+63 NDYNRRVHKGQKGI

-171 DMFNALMTDER
+171 DMFNALMKYER

-201 RENKQYKIWRK
+201 RENKQYKIWRN

-222 VQENAIDSE
+222 SQENTAESE

-241 GETNKPQTIS
+241 RKTNKPQTIS
-251 RKLRTQTDGVDAR
+251 RELRTQTDGVDERA
-264 GTAGEVST
+264 TAGEVST
-272 AVTGGRSVSNIS
+272 AVTGGRSVSDIS

-311 LVGEIKG
+311 LVGEIQS
-318 DNVTVGFDRSADY
+318 DNVTVGFDRPTDN

-344 EQMDLFK
+344 EQMDLFNN
-351 DEKDENDTTGF
+351 EKDESGATGF

-406 IGGKHSNGL
+406 IGGEYANGI
-415 NETHS
+415 NEFHS
-420 GKGITYSKGDI
+420 GIGITYSKGDT
-431 YRPSSVI
+431 YRPSSVS

-457 YLDIEEQPKTEN
+457 YLDVEEKQDDNAEN
-469 VPNDKPYYFAET
+469 IDKSNSES
-481 FGVDEEQLRMMLS
+481 Q
-494 LNLKEDNINEFG
+494 IN
-506 RLDELKKTVDKTK
+506 
-519 AKAYFDAQAGEDLMM
+519 
-534 ARVNMRFDRILRDYI
+534 
-549 LHDVEIAGY
+549 
-558 VENNNNNEMPVLKEQ
+558 
-573 NKIKLYKVGSFYEMY
+573 LYKVGDFYEVY
-588 GDEAVKAAEILD
+588 GDEAAQASEILD
-600 IKLTHKVV
+600 IKLISKVV
-608 DGESVQMA
+608 DGEEIQMT

-644 DTQEV
+644 EAQEV

-726 FFNDEKSEEVTEE
+726 FFNNEKSEEVTGE

-746 NDTEVEMAEPEIIEP
+746 NDTEVEMAEPE
-761 EMIALETDT
+761 MIAPKPET

-838 DTAEINDIEVETPE
+838 DTVEINDIEVETAE

-867 VGDVIVKDVT
+867 VRDVIAKDVT
-877 KNIETTERLNYRI
+877 KNIETAERLNYRI

-901 KYAGNVLAIRTLKR
+901 KYADNVLAIRTLKR

-981 KEMYTAISNMG
+981 QEMYTALSNMG

-1013 DEMGN
+1013 DKMGN
-1018 SKFYGVEIDDLTGRI
+1018 SKFYGVEIDELTGRI

-1047 FENTKFKDNTF
+1047 FENTKFNDNTF

-1067 GNYRVNDVVYN
+1067 GNYRVNDTVYN
-1078 KYNFLIHD
+1078 KYSFLIHD

-1137 AFKNAGT
+1137 AFKSAGT

-1151 FLQKREEMRT
+1151 FLQKREDIRT

-1189 ILGDMDLKSSRFGFE
+1189 ILGDMELKSSRFGFE
-1204 TACKM
+1204 TACKL

-1214 MQEEL
+1214 MQEKL
-1219 HNAVMT
+1219 HKAVMN
-1225 LSAHISENNISND
+1225 LSAHISENKTHNETHNE
-1238 IELQTNDVN
+1238 IELQNVDVN

-1258 QDNKIYYY
+1258 KDNKIYYY

-1324 YIDKYGAIHS
+1324 YINKYGAIHS

-1410 SKGEVIQELN
+1410 RKGEVIQELD

-1447 GNVVEKVEIA
+1447 GNVVEKIEIA

-1715 SEFMQLYPWANIL
+1715 SEFMQLYPGANIL

-1976 KLPVPEKTMHNVA
+1976 KLPVPEHTMHNVA
-1989 LEPDEFTKNIMMTF
+1989 LEPDEFTQDIMMTF
-2003 VERAAAIRDRLVE
+2003 VERAAAIRDRQVE
-2016 PEADNMLKIT
+2016 PEIDNMLKIT

-2040 NDAPMSRKIEACAE
+2040 NHAPMSRKVEACAE

-2099 KGVKRDE
+2099 KGVKRNE

-2175 QGNMNEHVDIYRYV
+2175 QGNMHEHVDIYRYV

-2258 SALRAA
+2258 SALKAA
-2264 YTKNKLLYE
+2264 FTKNKLMYE
-2273 DTIQKYPIKEKQIL
+2273 DTINKYPMREKQIQ
-2287 AHKQK
+2287 AYIEK
-2292 IESDIAM
+2292 IKADITM
-2299 RDKASSNNFKV
+2299 RDMAVSNDIIIGGV
-2310 NGIEYDERVASG
+2310 SYDERTKAG
-2322 TKIIDVSQKVVE
+2322 EKIIKIAQQSTE
-2334 GTVIGE
+2334 GTVLGE

-2348 AQPYHL
+2348 AQPYHI
-2354 NIVGQCTY
+2354 NIVGQQTY
-2362 NIECSSDPVGMTMRI
+2362 NIECSHSPIGMAMRI
-2377 ENCVK
+2377 ENCV
-2382 GLEKEVDICNNN
+2382 NN
-2394 IDNLQNNY
+2394 IEDEMNIYKGNIETLKNNY
-2402 NHAKNNIKLPFEHED
+2402 NHAKSSINSPFEHDD
-2417 ELNESLIRQR
+2417 ELKTALVRQR
-2427 ELERELDLSAN
+2427 ELEHELDLEAD
-2438 KSNSEDMEM
+2438 KTNSVDMEM

>member
-1 MSIIED
+1 MSTIEE
-7 YKVLVKNGT
+7 YKALINDGT
-16 EKILSNGGEWNKWLK
+16 AKILSTGVEWSKWLR

-37 TYDVNNSIAIYM
+37 TYDINNSIALYM
-49 QNPKATAAAELTEW
+49 QKPEATAVAELLEW
-63 NDYSRRVHKGQKGI
+63 NKYNRKIHKGQKGSI
-77 MIYKDG
+77 VYKDD
-83 RIRYIF
+83 RIKYVF

-94 YYTGGKK
+94 YQTQGKK
-101 YGRWSISET
+101 YGRWSVSDPHE
-110 HKFINFINQKYDID
+110 FITYTNQKYGIN
-124 NKNFDEYLASMIAY
+124 NKDFDEYLSSMIAY
-138 LAHDKNNSDILFQ
+138 LAHNKDNSEILFK
-151 SVRCMVSERAGV
+151 SVQYLVSARAGV
-163 TYTDNNLS
+163 TYTENNLA
-171 DMFNALMTDER
+171 DMFNSLMPEER
-182 KYILT
+182 TILLN

-193 AKILHKIE
+193 TKILRKIE
-201 RENKQYKIWRK
+201 RENKEYKDWRK

-217 TINTG
+217 YFNTSS
-222 VQENAIDSE
+222 QENSTERKTRTTAEGIPDRE
-231 TGIADKSILD
+231 TDR
-241 GETNKPQTIS
+241 TQTIS
-251 RKLRTQTDGVDAR
+251 RELRSQIDGMDERA
-264 GTAGEVST
+264 TAGEVSNS
-272 AVTGGRSVSNIS
+272 VGGGRFVSDIS
-284 RSSSGSEPNER
+284 RGSSGGKSDER
-295 QDGGRDVER
+295 EDGETTAER
-304 SGNQSNG
+304 SENQSDG
-311 LVGEIKG
+311 LVDEIKG
-318 DNVTVGFDRSADY
+318 NNIAVGFNGSENNA
-331 ERNSINS
+331 RNSFNS

-344 EQMDLFK
+344 EQIDLFNNNK
-351 DEKDENDTTGF
+351 KTAEAENDETGF
-362 TDEEINELLKKGSGF
+362 SDEEINELIKKGSGF
-377 ENGKERIYSFFKEHY
+377 EEGKERIYAYFKKH
-392 NTQER
+392 NDITER
-397 AEFLAKEYG
+397 STFLANEYG
-406 IGGKHSNGL
+406 IGGSYINGIDESY
-415 NETHS
+415 N

-431 YRPSSVI
+431 YRPSFVM
-438 RLTWTDVSKRIDN
+438 TWNDVAKRIDS
-451 LIQKDE
+451 LIQKGE
-457 YLDIEEQPKTEN
+457 YLDIEEQSETENTIENTIENANEEIDYTPIHMAEIEKHNGEPVVKVVWSESPDVEENHYYSFSEANALFKKLDKEIHENREKPEWNGTWYHKTGFEIISIIDGELDVYEGRQDFGDGDGSLLNHIEAWRDYYKSAKGIAAARYMKFDAAERVELYDKFIKYLKQHLDLSIIQASAYEALKGLSTEDVAEIDYYNELIKHTNECRATLNNGIPEEFPQIPQKSEIFKTEDI
-469 VPNDKPYYFAET
+469 DK
-481 FGVDEEQLRMMLS
+481 DEE
-494 LNLKEDNINEFG
+494 K
-506 RLDELKKTVDKTK
+506 
-519 AKAYFDAQAGEDLMM
+519 
-534 ARVNMRFDRILRDYI
+534 
-549 LHDVEIAGY
+549 VE
-558 VENNNNNEMPVLKEQ
+558 VENNEVENNSEIPERYNY
-573 NKIKLYKVGSFYEMY
+573 KIKENDFDKTPSQKFN
-588 GDEAVKAAEILD
+588 D
-600 IKLTHKVV
+600 
-608 DGESVQMA
+608 
-616 GFPQHVLDRYTEIL
+616 
-630 AEQGYEININEQAP
+630 NI
-644 DTQEV
+644 T
-649 TDKFE
+649 
-654 IVAARH
+654 
-660 TKTNADIWVVS
+660 
-671 LNERIDSDEF
+671 
-681 KKLAIDVNKVGGYY
+681 AI
-695 SRFPKTLDGKSISGF
+695 KTLKQ
-710 VFKSEPTEK
+710 
-719 ELSVFND
+719 
-726 FFNDEKSEEVTEE
+726 
-739 KVDTAEI
+739 
-746 NDTEVEMAEPEIIEP
+746 IE
-761 EMIALETDT
+761 
-770 KPDLQVGDVIEY
+770 
-782 NGKQWRVAQTGF
+782 
-794 NMSFENLDENDS
+794 S
-806 EQMFSHI
+806 
-813 GGMESFK
+813 
-820 ASRDYTLIT
+820 
-829 EKEIAEKNV
+829 
-838 DTAEINDIEVETPE
+838 
-852 PEMITPE
+852 
-859 PETKPDLQ
+859 
-867 VGDVIVKDVT
+867 
-877 KNIETTERLNYRI
+877 
-890 QIDENTKTAGK
+890 
-901 KYAGNVLAIRTLKR
+901 
-915 IEKENRL
+915 ENRF
-922 ATPEEQDIL
+922 ASPEEQEIL

-938 GLADCFD
+938 GLADYFD
-945 ERHFKYKELKALLT
+945 ERHSKYNELKSVLT
-959 DEEYVAARSTTL
+959 DEEYAAARSTTL

-981 KEMYTAISNMG
+981 KEMYTALSNMG
-992 FKEGNILES
+992 FTEGNILES

-1013 DEMGN
+1013 DKMSN

-1047 FENTKFKDNTF
+1047 FENTKFNDNTF

-1067 GNYRVNDVVYN
+1067 GNYRVNDTVYN
-1078 KYNFLIHD
+1078 KYSFLIHD

-1122 AERADLVGAIRLPDN
+1122 AERADLVGAIRLPDK

-1151 FLQKREEMRT
+1151 FLQKREEIRT

-1178 INKYFISHPEM
+1178 TNKYFISHPEM
-1189 ILGDMDLKSSRFGFE
+1189 ILGDMEIKSSRFGFE
-1204 TACKM
+1204 TTCKL

-1214 MQEEL
+1214 MQEKL
-1219 HNAVMT
+1219 HKAVMN
-1225 LSAHISENNISND
+1225 LSAHISENKTHNEMHNE
-1238 IELQTNDVN
+1238 IELQNVDVN

-1258 QDNKIYYY
+1258 KDNKIYYY

-1410 SKGEVIQELN
+1410 SKGEVIQELD

-1447 GNVVEKVEIA
+1447 GNVVEKFEIA

-1536 VYNKQADNSN
+1536 VYNKQSDNSN

-1554 TSRKNAYE
+1554 TARKNAYE

-1568 NLQNCVVRDRHD
+1568 NLQNCVVRDRHE

-1587 TVNSAETAKAQEK
+1587 TVTSSETAKAQEK
-1600 QAIIREKFSE
+1600 QEIIREKFSE

-1715 SEFMQLYPWANIL
+1715 SEFMQLYPGANIL

-1771 LANEISLEIEKITAA
+1771 LANEISLEIEKISAA
-1786 IEELGNADG
+1786 IEELGNAEG

-1976 KLPVPEKTMHNVA
+1976 KLPVPEHTMHNVA
-1989 LEPDEFTKNIMMTF
+1989 LEPDEFTQDIMMTF
-2003 VERAAAIRDRLVE
+2003 VERAAAIRDRQVE
-2016 PEADNMLKIT
+2016 PEIDNMLKIT

-2040 NDAPMSRKIEACAE
+2040 NDAPMSRKVEACAE

-2258 SALRAA
+2258 SALKAA
-2264 YTKNKLLYE
+2264 FTKNKLMYE
-2273 DTIQKYPIKEKQIL
+2273 DTINKYPMREKQIQ
-2287 AHKQK
+2287 AYIEK
-2292 IESDIAM
+2292 IKADITM
-2299 RDKASSNNFKV
+2299 RDMAVSNDIIIGGV
-2310 NGIEYDERVASG
+2310 SYDERTKAG
-2322 TKIIDVSQKVVE
+2322 EKIIKIAQQSTE
-2334 GTVIGE
+2334 GTVLGE

-2348 AQPYHL
+2348 AQPYHI
-2354 NIVGQCTY
+2354 NIVGQQTY
-2362 NIECSSDPVGMTMRI
+2362 NIECSYSPIGMAMRI
-2377 ENCVK
+2377 ENCV
-2382 GLEKEVDICNNN
+2382 NN
-2394 IDNLQNNY
+2394 IEEEMNIYKGNIETLKSNY
-2402 NHAKNNIKLPFEHED
+2402 NHAKSSINSPFEHDD
-2417 ELNESLIRQR
+2417 ELKTALVRQR
-2427 ELERELDLSAN
+2427 ELEHELDLEAD
-2438 KSNSEDMEM
+2438 KTNSVDMEM

>member
-1 MSIIED
+1 MSTIEE
-7 YKVLVKNGT
+7 YKALINDGT
-16 EKILSNGGEWNKWLK
+16 AKILSTGVEWSKWLR

-37 TYDVNNSIAIYM
+37 TYDINNSIALYM
-49 QNPKATAAAELTEW
+49 QKPEATAVAELLEW
-63 NDYSRRVHKGQKGI
+63 NKYNRKIHKGQKGSI
-77 MIYKDG
+77 VYKDD
-83 RIRYIF
+83 RIKYVF

-94 YYTGGKK
+94 YQTQGKK
-101 YGRWSISET
+101 YGRWSVSDPHE
-110 HKFINFINQKYDID
+110 FITYTNQKYGIN
-124 NKNFDEYLASMIAY
+124 NKDFDEYLSSMIAY
-138 LAHDKNNSDILFQ
+138 LAHNKDNSEILFK
-151 SVRCMVSERAGV
+151 SVQYLVSARAGV
-163 TYTDNNLS
+163 TYTENNLA
-171 DMFNALMTDER
+171 DMFNSLMPEER
-182 KYILT
+182 TILLN

-193 AKILHKIE
+193 TKILRKIE
-201 RENKQYKIWRK
+201 RENKEYKDWRK

-217 TINTG
+217 YFNTSS
-222 VQENAIDSE
+222 QENSTERKTRTTAEGIPDRE
-231 TGIADKSILD
+231 TDR
-241 GETNKPQTIS
+241 TQTIS
-251 RKLRTQTDGVDAR
+251 RELRSQIDGMDERA
-264 GTAGEVST
+264 TAGEVSNS
-272 AVTGGRSVSNIS
+272 VGGGRFVSDIS
-284 RSSSGSEPNER
+284 RGSSGGKSDER
-295 QDGGRDVER
+295 EGGETTAER
-304 SGNQSNG
+304 SENQSDG
-311 LVGEIKG
+311 LVDEIKG
-318 DNVTVGFDRSADY
+318 NNIAVGFNGSENNA
-331 ERNSINS
+331 RNSFNS

-344 EQMDLFK
+344 EQIDLFNNNK
-351 DEKDENDTTGF
+351 KTAEAENDETGF
-362 TDEEINELLKKGSGF
+362 SDEEINELIKKGSGF
-377 ENGKERIYSFFKEHY
+377 EEGKERIYAYFKKH
-392 NTQER
+392 NDITER
-397 AEFLAKEYG
+397 STFLANEYG
-406 IGGKHSNGL
+406 IGGSYINGIDESY
-415 NETHS
+415 N

-431 YRPSSVI
+431 YRPSFVM
-438 RLTWTDVSKRIDN
+438 TWNDVAKRIDS
-451 LIQKDE
+451 LIQKGE
-457 YLDIEEQPKTEN
+457 YLDIEEQSETENTIENTIENANEEIDYTPIHMAEIEKHNGEPVVKVVWSESPDVEENHYYSFSEANALFKKLDKEIHENREKPEWNGTWYHKTGFEIISIIDGELDVYEGRQDFGDGDGSLLNHIEAWRDYYKSAKGIAAARYMKFDAAERVELYDKFIKYLKQHLDLSIIQASAYEALKGLSTEDVAEIDYYNELIKHTNECRATLNNGIPEEFPQIPQKSEIFKTEDI
-469 VPNDKPYYFAET
+469 DK
-481 FGVDEEQLRMMLS
+481 DEE
-494 LNLKEDNINEFG
+494 K
-506 RLDELKKTVDKTK
+506 
-519 AKAYFDAQAGEDLMM
+519 
-534 ARVNMRFDRILRDYI
+534 
-549 LHDVEIAGY
+549 VE
-558 VENNNNNEMPVLKEQ
+558 VENNEVENNSEIPERYNY
-573 NKIKLYKVGSFYEMY
+573 KIKENDFDKTPSQKFN
-588 GDEAVKAAEILD
+588 D
-600 IKLTHKVV
+600 
-608 DGESVQMA
+608 
-616 GFPQHVLDRYTEIL
+616 
-630 AEQGYEININEQAP
+630 NI
-644 DTQEV
+644 T
-649 TDKFE
+649 
-654 IVAARH
+654 
-660 TKTNADIWVVS
+660 
-671 LNERIDSDEF
+671 
-681 KKLAIDVNKVGGYY
+681 AI
-695 SRFPKTLDGKSISGF
+695 KTLKQ
-710 VFKSEPTEK
+710 
-719 ELSVFND
+719 
-726 FFNDEKSEEVTEE
+726 
-739 KVDTAEI
+739 
-746 NDTEVEMAEPEIIEP
+746 IE
-761 EMIALETDT
+761 
-770 KPDLQVGDVIEY
+770 
-782 NGKQWRVAQTGF
+782 
-794 NMSFENLDENDS
+794 S
-806 EQMFSHI
+806 
-813 GGMESFK
+813 
-820 ASRDYTLIT
+820 
-829 EKEIAEKNV
+829 
-838 DTAEINDIEVETPE
+838 
-852 PEMITPE
+852 
-859 PETKPDLQ
+859 
-867 VGDVIVKDVT
+867 
-877 KNIETTERLNYRI
+877 
-890 QIDENTKTAGK
+890 
-901 KYAGNVLAIRTLKR
+901 
-915 IEKENRL
+915 ENRF
-922 ATPEEQDIL
+922 ASPEEQEIL

-938 GLADCFD
+938 GLADYFD
-945 ERHFKYKELKALLT
+945 ERHSKYNELKSVLT
-959 DEEYVAARSTTL
+959 DEEYAAARSTTL

-981 KEMYTAISNMG
+981 KEMYTALSNMG
-992 FKEGNILES
+992 FTEGNILES

-1013 DEMGN
+1013 DKMSN

-1047 FENTKFKDNTF
+1047 FENTKFNDNTF

-1067 GNYRVNDVVYN
+1067 GNYRVNDTVYN
-1078 KYNFLIHD
+1078 KYSFLIHD

-1122 AERADLVGAIRLPDN
+1122 AERADLVGAIRLPDK

-1151 FLQKREEMRT
+1151 FLQKREEIRT

-1178 INKYFISHPEM
+1178 TNKYFISHPEM
-1189 ILGDMDLKSSRFGFE
+1189 ILGDMEIKSSRFGFE
-1204 TACKM
+1204 TTCKL

-1214 MQEEL
+1214 MQEKL
-1219 HNAVMT
+1219 HKAVMN
-1225 LSAHISENNISND
+1225 LSAHISENKTHNEMHNE
-1238 IELQTNDVN
+1238 IELQNVDVN

-1258 QDNKIYYY
+1258 KDNKIYYY

-1410 SKGEVIQELN
+1410 SKGEVIQELD

-1447 GNVVEKVEIA
+1447 GNVVEKFEIA

-1536 VYNKQADNSN
+1536 VYNKQSDNSN

-1554 TSRKNAYE
+1554 TARKNAYE

-1568 NLQNCVVRDRHD
+1568 NLQNCVVRDRHE

-1587 TVNSAETAKAQEK
+1587 TVNSSETAKAQEK
-1600 QAIIREKFSE
+1600 QEIIREKFSE

-1715 SEFMQLYPWANIL
+1715 SEFMQLYPGANIL

-1771 LANEISLEIEKITAA
+1771 LANEISLEIEKISAA
-1786 IEELGNADG
+1786 IEELGNAEG

-1976 KLPVPEKTMHNVA
+1976 KLPVPEHTMHNVA
-1989 LEPDEFTKNIMMTF
+1989 LEPDEFTQDIMMTF
-2003 VERAAAIRDRLVE
+2003 VERAAAIRDRQVE
-2016 PEADNMLKIT
+2016 PEIDNMLKIT

-2040 NDAPMSRKIEACAE
+2040 NDAPMSRKVEACAE

-2258 SALRAA
+2258 SALKAA
-2264 YTKNKLLYE
+2264 FTKNKLMYE
-2273 DTIQKYPIKEKQIL
+2273 DTINKYPMREKQIQ
-2287 AHKQK
+2287 AYIEK
-2292 IESDIAM
+2292 IKADITM
-2299 RDKASSNNFKV
+2299 RDMAVSNDIIIGGV
-2310 NGIEYDERVASG
+2310 SYDERTKAG
-2322 TKIIDVSQKVVE
+2322 EKIIKIAQQSTE
-2334 GTVIGE
+2334 GTVLGE

-2348 AQPYHL
+2348 AQPYHI
-2354 NIVGQCTY
+2354 NIVGQQTY
-2362 NIECSSDPVGMTMRI
+2362 NIECSYSPIGMAMRI
-2377 ENCVK
+2377 ENCV
-2382 GLEKEVDICNNN
+2382 NN
-2394 IDNLQNNY
+2394 IEEEMNIYKGNIETLKSNY
-2402 NHAKNNIKLPFEHED
+2402 NHAKSSINSPFEHDD
-2417 ELNESLIRQR
+2417 ELKTALVRQR
-2427 ELERELDLSAN
+2427 ELEHELDLEAD
-2438 KSNSEDMEM
+2438 KTNSVDMEM

>member
-1 MSIIED
+1 MSTIEE
-7 YKVLVKNGT
+7 YKALINDGT
-16 EKILSNGGEWNKWLK
+16 AKILSTGVEWSKWLR

-37 TYDVNNSIAIYM
+37 TYDINNSIALYM
-49 QNPKATAAAELTEW
+49 QKPEATAVAELLEW
-63 NDYSRRVHKGQKGI
+63 NKYNRKIHKGQKGSI
-77 MIYKDG
+77 VYKDD
-83 RIRYIF
+83 RIKYVF

-94 YYTGGKK
+94 YQTQGKK
-101 YGRWSISET
+101 YGRWSVSDPHE
-110 HKFINFINQKYDID
+110 FITYTNQKYGIN
-124 NKNFDEYLASMIAY
+124 NKDFDEYLSSMIAY
-138 LAHDKNNSDILFQ
+138 LAHNKDNSEILFK
-151 SVRCMVSERAGV
+151 SVQYLVSARAGV
-163 TYTDNNLS
+163 TYTENNLA
-171 DMFNALMTDER
+171 DMFNSLMPEER
-182 KYILT
+182 TILLN

-193 AKILHKIE
+193 TKILRKIE
-201 RENKQYKIWRK
+201 RENKEYKDWRK

-217 TINTG
+217 YFNTSS
-222 VQENAIDSE
+222 QENSTERKTRTTAEGIPDRE
-231 TGIADKSILD
+231 TDR
-241 GETNKPQTIS
+241 TQTIS
-251 RKLRTQTDGVDAR
+251 RELRSQIDGMDERA
-264 GTAGEVST
+264 TAGEVSNS
-272 AVTGGRSVSNIS
+272 VGGGRFVSDIS
-284 RSSSGSEPNER
+284 RGSSGGKSDER
-295 QDGGRDVER
+295 EDGETTAER
-304 SGNQSNG
+304 SENQSDG
-311 LVGEIKG
+311 LVDEIKG
-318 DNVTVGFDRSADY
+318 NNIAVGFNGSENNA
-331 ERNSINS
+331 RNSFNS

-344 EQMDLFK
+344 EQIDLFNNN
-351 DEKDENDTTGF
+351 EKTAEAENDETGF
-362 TDEEINELLKKGSGF
+362 SDEEINELIKKGSSF
-377 ENGKERIYSFFKEHY
+377 EEGKERIYAYFKKH
-392 NTQER
+392 NDITER
-397 AEFLAKEYG
+397 STFLANEYG
-406 IGGKHSNGL
+406 IGGSYINGIDESY
-415 NETHS
+415 N

-431 YRPSSVI
+431 YRPSFVM
-438 RLTWTDVSKRIDN
+438 TWNDVAKRIDS
-451 LIQKDE
+451 LIQKGE
-457 YLDIEEQPKTEN
+457 YLDIEEQSETENTIENTIENANEEIDYTPIHMAEIEKRNGEPVVKVIWSESPDVEENHYYSFSEANALFKKLDKEIHENREKPEWNGTWYHKTGFEIISIIDGELDVYEGRQDFGDGDGSLLNHIEAWRDYYKSAKGIAAARYMKFDAAERVELYDKFIKYLKQHLDLSIIQASAYEALKGLSTEDVAEIDYYNELIKHTNECRATLNNGIPEEFPQIPQKSEIFKTEDI
-469 VPNDKPYYFAET
+469 DK
-481 FGVDEEQLRMMLS
+481 DEE
-494 LNLKEDNINEFG
+494 K
-506 RLDELKKTVDKTK
+506 
-519 AKAYFDAQAGEDLMM
+519 
-534 ARVNMRFDRILRDYI
+534 
-549 LHDVEIAGY
+549 VE
-558 VENNNNNEMPVLKEQ
+558 VENN
-573 NKIKLYKVGSFYEMY
+573 
-588 GDEAVKAAEILD
+588 
-600 IKLTHKVV
+600 
-608 DGESVQMA
+608 
-616 GFPQHVLDRYTEIL
+616 
-630 AEQGYEININEQAP
+630 
-644 DTQEV
+644 
-649 TDKFE
+649 
-654 IVAARH
+654 
-660 TKTNADIWVVS
+660 
-671 LNERIDSDEF
+671 
-681 KKLAIDVNKVGGYY
+681 
-695 SRFPKTLDGKSISGF
+695 
-710 VFKSEPTEK
+710 
-719 ELSVFND
+719 
-726 FFNDEKSEEVTEE
+726 
-739 KVDTAEI
+739 
-746 NDTEVEMAEPEIIEP
+746 EVENNSEIPER
-761 EMIALETDT
+761 
-770 KPDLQVGDVIEY
+770 Y
-782 NGKQWRVAQTGF
+782 
-794 NMSFENLDENDS
+794 
-806 EQMFSHI
+806 
-813 GGMESFK
+813 
-820 ASRDYTLIT
+820 
-829 EKEIAEKNV
+829 
-838 DTAEINDIEVETPE
+838 
-852 PEMITPE
+852 
-859 PETKPDLQ
+859 
-867 VGDVIVKDVT
+867 
-877 KNIETTERLNYRI
+877 NYRI
-890 QIDENTKTAGK
+890 RESEFDKTPSQK
-901 KYAGNVLAIRTLKR
+901 FNDNITAIKTLKQ
-915 IEKENRL
+915 IESENRL
-922 ATPEEQDIL
+922 ATPEEQEIL

-938 GLADCFD
+938 GLADYFD
-945 ERHFKYKELKALLT
+945 ERHSKYNELKSVLT
-959 DEEYVAARSTTL
+959 DEEYAAARSTTL

-981 KEMYTAISNMG
+981 KEMYTALSNMG
-992 FKEGNILES
+992 FTEGNILES

-1013 DEMGN
+1013 DKMSN

-1047 FENTKFKDNTF
+1047 FENTKFNDNTF

-1067 GNYRVNDVVYN
+1067 GNYRVNDTVYN
-1078 KYNFLIHD
+1078 KYSFLIHD

-1097 PGGILALITS
+1097 PGGMLALITS

-1122 AERADLVGAIRLPDN
+1122 AERADLIGAVRLPDN
-1137 AFKNAGT
+1137 AFKSAGT

-1151 FLQKREEMRT
+1151 FLQKREDIRT

-1189 ILGDMDLKSSRFGFE
+1189 ILGNMELKSSRFGFE
-1204 TACKM
+1204 TACKL

-1219 HNAVMT
+1219 HKAVMN
-1225 LSAHISENNISND
+1225 LSAHISENKTHNETHNE
-1238 IELQTNDVN
+1238 IELQNVDVN

-1258 QDNKIYYY
+1258 KDNKIYYY

-1324 YIDKYGAIHS
+1324 YVDKYGAIHS

-1410 SKGEVIQELN
+1410 SKGEVIQELD

-1447 GNVVEKVEIA
+1447 GNVVEKFEIA

-1568 NLQNCVVRDRHD
+1568 NLQNCVVRDRYD

-1715 SEFMQLYPWANIL
+1715 SEFMQLYPGANIL

-1771 LANEISLEIEKITAA
+1771 LANEISLEIEKISAA
-1786 IEELGNADG
+1786 IEELGNAEG

-1976 KLPVPEKTMHNVA
+1976 KLPVPEHTMHNVA
-1989 LEPDEFTKNIMMTF
+1989 LEPDEFTQDIMMTF
-2003 VERAAAIRDRLVE
+2003 VERAAAIRDRQVE
-2016 PEADNMLKIT
+2016 PEIDNMLKIT

-2040 NDAPMSRKIEACAE
+2040 NDAPMSRKVEACAE
-2054 NVYNIYKNTTETRGT
+2054 NVFNIYKNTTETRGT

-2078 PKDGVDINDTTYGRL
+2078 PKDGVDMNDTTYGRL

-2175 QGNMNEHVDIYRYV
+2175 QGNENAHVDIYRYV

-2258 SALRAA
+2258 SALKAA
-2264 YTKNKLLYE
+2264 FTKNKLMYE
-2273 DTIQKYPIKEKQIL
+2273 DIINKYPMREKQIQ
-2287 AHKQK
+2287 AYIEK
-2292 IESDIAM
+2292 IKADITM
-2299 RDKASSNNFKV
+2299 RDMAVSNDIIIGGASYEERTKA
-2310 NGIEYDERVASG
+2310 GE
-2322 TKIIDVSQKVVE
+2322 KIIKIAQQSTE
-2334 GTVIGE
+2334 GTVLGE

-2348 AQPYHL
+2348 AQPYHI
-2354 NIVGQCTY
+2354 NIVGQQTY
-2362 NIECSSDPVGMTMRI
+2362 NIECSHSPIGMAMRI
-2377 ENCVK
+2377 ENCV
-2382 GLEKEVDICNNN
+2382 NN
-2394 IDNLQNNY
+2394 IEEEMNIYKGNIETLKSNY
-2402 NHAKNNIKLPFEHED
+2402 NHAKSSINSPFEHDD
-2417 ELNESLIRQR
+2417 ELKTALVRQR
-2427 ELERELDLSAN
+2427 ELEHELDLEAD
-2438 KSNSEDMEM
+2438 KTNSVDMEM

>member
-1 MSIIED
+1 MSTIEE
-7 YKVLVKNGT
+7 YKALINDGT
-16 EKILSNGGEWNKWLK
+16 AKILSTGVEWSKWLR

-37 TYDVNNSIAIYM
+37 TYDINNSIALYM
-49 QNPKATAAAELTEW
+49 QKPEATAVAELLEW
-63 NDYSRRVHKGQKGI
+63 NKYNRKIHKGQKGSI
-77 MIYKDG
+77 VYKDD
-83 RIRYIF
+83 RIKYVF

-94 YYTGGKK
+94 YQTQGKK
-101 YGRWSISET
+101 YGRWTIADTS
-110 HKFINFINQKYDID
+110 NFVTYTNQKYDIS
-124 NKNFDEYLASMIAY
+124 NKDFDAYMSSLIAY
-138 LAHDKNNSDILFQ
+138 LAYDKGNADVLFE
-151 SVRCMVSERAGV
+151 SVQCMVSARVGV
-163 TYTDNNLS
+163 AYTENNLS
-171 DMFNALMTDER
+171 DMFNALMPEER
-182 KYILT
+182 KSLLT

-193 AKILHKIE
+193 AEILQKLK
-201 RENKQYKIWRK
+201 RENDEYKKWRK
-212 ENEQG
+212 ENEQRV
-217 TINTG
+217 INTNI
-222 VQENAIDSE
+222 QENSAERKTRTTDESIPDRE
-231 TGIADKSILD
+231 TDR
-241 GETNKPQTIS
+241 TQTIS
-251 RKLRTQTDGVDAR
+251 RELRSQIDGMDERA
-264 GTAGEVST
+264 TAGEVSNSIG
-272 AVTGGRSVSNIS
+272 GGRFVSDIG
-284 RSSSGSEPNER
+284 RGSSGGKSDER
-295 QDGGRDVER
+295 EDGETTAER
-304 SGNQSNG
+304 SENQSDG
-311 LVGEIKG
+311 LVDEIKG
-318 DNVTVGFDRSADY
+318 NNIAVGFNGSENNA
-331 ERNSINS
+331 RNSFNS

-344 EQMDLFK
+344 EQIDLFNNN
-351 DEKDENDTTGF
+351 EKTAEAENDETGF
-362 TDEEINELLKKGSGF
+362 SDEEIYEEEQFETENTIENANEEIDYTPIHMAEIEKRNGEPVVKVVWSESPDVEENHYYSFSEANALFKKLDKEIHENREKPEWNGTWYQKTSFEIISIIDGELDVYEGRQDFGDGDGSLLNHIETWRDYYKSAKGIAAARYMKFDAAERVELYDKFIKYLKQHLDLSIIQASAYEALKGLSTEDVAEIDYYNELIKHTNECRATLN
-377 ENGKERIYSFFKEHY
+377 NGIPEEFPQIPQKSEIFKTE
-392 NTQER
+392 
-397 AEFLAKEYG
+397 
-406 IGGKHSNGL
+406 
-415 NETHS
+415 
-420 GKGITYSKGDI
+420 DI
-431 YRPSSVI
+431 
-438 RLTWTDVSKRIDN
+438 D
-451 LIQKDE
+451 KDE
-457 YLDIEEQPKTEN
+457 EK
-469 VPNDKPYYFAET
+469 
-481 FGVDEEQLRMMLS
+481 
-494 LNLKEDNINEFG
+494 
-506 RLDELKKTVDKTK
+506 
-519 AKAYFDAQAGEDLMM
+519 
-534 ARVNMRFDRILRDYI
+534 
-549 LHDVEIAGY
+549 VE
-558 VENNNNNEMPVLKEQ
+558 VENNEVENNSEIPERYNY
-573 NKIKLYKVGSFYEMY
+573 KIKENDFDKTPSQKFN
-588 GDEAVKAAEILD
+588 D
-600 IKLTHKVV
+600 
-608 DGESVQMA
+608 
-616 GFPQHVLDRYTEIL
+616 
-630 AEQGYEININEQAP
+630 NI
-644 DTQEV
+644 T
-649 TDKFE
+649 
-654 IVAARH
+654 
-660 TKTNADIWVVS
+660 
-671 LNERIDSDEF
+671 
-681 KKLAIDVNKVGGYY
+681 AI
-695 SRFPKTLDGKSISGF
+695 KTLKQ
-710 VFKSEPTEK
+710 
-719 ELSVFND
+719 
-726 FFNDEKSEEVTEE
+726 
-739 KVDTAEI
+739 
-746 NDTEVEMAEPEIIEP
+746 IE
-761 EMIALETDT
+761 
-770 KPDLQVGDVIEY
+770 
-782 NGKQWRVAQTGF
+782 
-794 NMSFENLDENDS
+794 S
-806 EQMFSHI
+806 
-813 GGMESFK
+813 
-820 ASRDYTLIT
+820 
-829 EKEIAEKNV
+829 
-838 DTAEINDIEVETPE
+838 
-852 PEMITPE
+852 
-859 PETKPDLQ
+859 
-867 VGDVIVKDVT
+867 
-877 KNIETTERLNYRI
+877 
-890 QIDENTKTAGK
+890 
-901 KYAGNVLAIRTLKR
+901 
-915 IEKENRL
+915 ENRF
-922 ATPEEQDIL
+922 ASPEEQEIL

-938 GLADCFD
+938 GLADYFD
-945 ERHFKYKELKALLT
+945 ERHSKYNELKSVLT
-959 DEEYVAARSTTL
+959 DEEYAAARSTTL

-981 KEMYTAISNMG
+981 KEMYTALSNMG
-992 FKEGNILES
+992 FTEGNILES

-1013 DEMGN
+1013 DKMSN

-1047 FENTKFKDNTF
+1047 FENTKFNDNTF

-1067 GNYRVNDVVYN
+1067 GNYRVNDTVYN
-1078 KYNFLIHD
+1078 KYSFLIHD

-1097 PGGILALITS
+1097 TGGILALITS

-1122 AERADLVGAIRLPDN
+1122 AERADLIGAVRLPDN
-1137 AFKNAGT
+1137 AFKSAGT
-1144 DVTTDII
+1144 DVTTDIV
-1151 FLQKREEMRT
+1151 FLQKREDIRT
-1161 DNFPEWV
+1161 DNFPEWI

-1189 ILGDMDLKSSRFGFE
+1189 ILGDMELKSSRFGFE
-1204 TACKM
+1204 TTCKL

-1214 MQEEL
+1214 IQEKL
-1219 HNAVMT
+1219 HKAVMN
-1225 LSAHISENNISND
+1225 LSAHISENKTHNETHNE
-1238 IELQTNDVN
+1238 IELQNVDVN

-1258 QDNKIYYY
+1258 KDNKIYYY

-1410 SKGEVIQELN
+1410 SKGEVIQELD

-1447 GNVVEKVEIA
+1447 GNVVEKFEIA

-1568 NLQNCVVRDRHD
+1568 NLQNCVVRDRHE

-1587 TVNSAETAKAQEK
+1587 TVNSSETAKAQEK
-1600 QAIIREKFSE
+1600 QEIIREKFSE

-1715 SEFMQLYPWANIL
+1715 SEFMQLYPGANIL

-1976 KLPVPEKTMHNVA
+1976 KLPVPEHTMHNVA
-1989 LEPDEFTKNIMMTF
+1989 LEPDEFTQDIMMTF
-2003 VERAAAIRDRLVE
+2003 VERAAAIRDRQVE
-2016 PEADNMLKIT
+2016 PEIDNMLKIT

-2040 NDAPMSRKIEACAE
+2040 NDAPMSRKVEACAE

-2175 QGNMNEHVDIYRYV
+2175 QGNMHEHVDIYRYV

-2258 SALRAA
+2258 SALKAA
-2264 YTKNKLLYE
+2264 FTKNKLMYE
-2273 DTIQKYPIKEKQIL
+2273 DTINKYPMREKQIQ
-2287 AHKQK
+2287 AYIEK
-2292 IESDIAM
+2292 IKADITM
-2299 RDKASSNNFKV
+2299 RDMAVSNDIIIGGV
-2310 NGIEYDERVASG
+2310 SYDERTKAG
-2322 TKIIDVSQKVVE
+2322 EKIIKIAQQSTE
-2334 GTVIGE
+2334 GTVLGE

-2348 AQPYHL
+2348 AQPYHI
-2354 NIVGQCTY
+2354 NIVGQQTY
-2362 NIECSSDPVGMTMRI
+2362 NIECSHSPIGMAMRI
-2377 ENCVK
+2377 ENCV
-2382 GLEKEVDICNNN
+2382 NN
-2394 IDNLQNNY
+2394 IEDEMNIYKGNIETLKNNY
-2402 NHAKNNIKLPFEHED
+2402 NHAKSSINSPFEHDD
-2417 ELNESLIRQR
+2417 ELKTALVRQR
-2427 ELERELDLSAN
+2427 ELEHELDLEAD
-2438 KSNSEDMEM
+2438 KTNSVDMEM

>member
-49 QNPKATAAAELTEW
+49 QNPKVTAAAELTEW
-63 NDYSRRVHKGQKGI
+63 NDYNRRVHKGQKGI

-171 DMFNALMTDER
+171 DMFNALMKYER

-201 RENKQYKIWRK
+201 RENKQYKIWRN

-222 VQENAIDSE
+222 SQENTAESE

-241 GETNKPQTIS
+241 RKTNKPQTIS
-251 RKLRTQTDGVDAR
+251 RELRTQTDGVDERA
-264 GTAGEVST
+264 TAGEVST
-272 AVTGGRSVSNIS
+272 AVTGGRSVSDIS

-311 LVGEIKG
+311 LVGEIQS
-318 DNVTVGFDRSADY
+318 DNVTVGFDRPTDN

-344 EQMDLFK
+344 EQMDLFNN
-351 DEKDENDTTGF
+351 EKDESGATGF

-406 IGGKHSNGL
+406 IGGEYANGI
-415 NETHS
+415 NEFHS
-420 GKGITYSKGDI
+420 GIGITYSKGDT

-438 RLTWTDVSKRIDN
+438 RLTWTNVSKRIDN

-457 YLDIEEQPKTEN
+457 YLDVEEKQDDNAEN
-469 VPNDKPYYFAET
+469 IDKSNSES
-481 FGVDEEQLRMMLS
+481 Q
-494 LNLKEDNINEFG
+494 IN
-506 RLDELKKTVDKTK
+506 
-519 AKAYFDAQAGEDLMM
+519 
-534 ARVNMRFDRILRDYI
+534 
-549 LHDVEIAGY
+549 
-558 VENNNNNEMPVLKEQ
+558 
-573 NKIKLYKVGSFYEMY
+573 LYKVGDFYEVY
-588 GDEAVKAAEILD
+588 GDEAAQASEILD
-600 IKLTHKVV
+600 IKLISKVV
-608 DGESVQMA
+608 DGEEIQMT

-644 DTQEV
+644 EAQEV

-726 FFNDEKSEEVTEE
+726 FFNNEKSEEVTGE

-746 NDTEVEMAEPEIIEP
+746 NDTEVEMAEPE
-761 EMIALETDT
+761 MIAPKPET

-838 DTAEINDIEVETPE
+838 DTVEINDIEVETAE

-867 VGDVIVKDVT
+867 VRDVIAKDVT
-877 KNIETTERLNYRI
+877 KNIETAERLNYRI

-901 KYAGNVLAIRTLKR
+901 KYADNVLAIRTLKR

-981 KEMYTAISNMG
+981 QEMYTALSNMG

-1013 DEMGN
+1013 DKMGN
-1018 SKFYGVEIDDLTGRI
+1018 SKFYGVEIDELTGRI

-1047 FENTKFKDNTF
+1047 FENTKFNDNTF

-1067 GNYRVNDVVYN
+1067 GNYRVNDTVYN
-1078 KYNFLIHD
+1078 KYSFLIHD

-1137 AFKNAGT
+1137 AFKSAGT

-1151 FLQKREEMRT
+1151 FLQKREDIRT

-1189 ILGDMDLKSSRFGFE
+1189 ILGDMELKSSRFGFE
-1204 TACKM
+1204 TACKL

-1214 MQEEL
+1214 MQEKL
-1219 HNAVMT
+1219 HKAVMN
-1225 LSAHISENNISND
+1225 LSAHISENKTHNETHNE
-1238 IELQTNDVN
+1238 IELQNVDVN

-1258 QDNKIYYY
+1258 KDNKIYYY

-1324 YIDKYGAIHS
+1324 YINKYGAIHS

-1410 SKGEVIQELN
+1410 RKGEVIQELD

-1447 GNVVEKVEIA
+1447 GNVVEKIEIA

-1715 SEFMQLYPWANIL
+1715 SEFMQLYPGANIL

-1976 KLPVPEKTMHNVA
+1976 KLPVPEHTMHNVA
-1989 LEPDEFTKNIMMTF
+1989 LEPDEFTQDIMMTF
-2003 VERAAAIRDRLVE
+2003 VERAAAIRDRQVE
-2016 PEADNMLKIT
+2016 PEIDNMLKIT

-2040 NDAPMSRKIEACAE
+2040 NHAPMSRKVEACAE

-2099 KGVKRDE
+2099 KGVKRNE

-2175 QGNMNEHVDIYRYV
+2175 QGNMHEHVDIYRYV

-2258 SALRAA
+2258 SALKAA
-2264 YTKNKLLYE
+2264 FTKNKLMYE
-2273 DTIQKYPIKEKQIL
+2273 DTINKYPMREKQIQ
-2287 AHKQK
+2287 AYIEK
-2292 IESDIAM
+2292 IKADITM
-2299 RDKASSNNFKV
+2299 RDMAVSNDIIIGGV
-2310 NGIEYDERVASG
+2310 SYDERTKAG
-2322 TKIIDVSQKVVE
+2322 EKIIKIAQQSTE
-2334 GTVIGE
+2334 GTVLGE

-2348 AQPYHL
+2348 AQPYHI
-2354 NIVGQCTY
+2354 NIVGQQTY
-2362 NIECSSDPVGMTMRI
+2362 NIECSHSPIGMAMRI
-2377 ENCVK
+2377 ENCV
-2382 GLEKEVDICNNN
+2382 NN
-2394 IDNLQNNY
+2394 IEDEMNIYKGNIETLKNNY
-2402 NHAKNNIKLPFEHED
+2402 NHAKSSINSPFEHDD
-2417 ELNESLIRQR
+2417 ELKTALVRQR
-2427 ELERELDLSAN
+2427 ELEHELDLEAD
-2438 KSNSEDMEM
+2438 KTNSVDMEM

>member
-49 QNPKATAAAELTEW
+49 QNPKVTSAAELTEW

-94 YYTGGKK
+94 YYTCGKK

-201 RENKQYKIWRK
+201 RENKQYKIWRS

-217 TINTG
+217 TINAG
-222 VQENAIDSE
+222 SQENTAESE
-231 TGIADKSILD
+231 TGIADKSIFD
-241 GETNKPQTIS
+241 RKTNKPQTIG
-251 RKLRTQTDGVDAR
+251 RELRTQTDGVDAR

-272 AVTGGRSVSNIS
+272 AVTGGRSVSDIS

-295 QDGGRDVER
+295 QYGGRDVER
-304 SGNQSNG
+304 SGNQSDG
-311 LVGEIKG
+311 LVGEIKS

-377 ENGKERIYSFFKEHY
+377 ENGKKRIYSFFEENY

-397 AEFLAKEYG
+397 AKFLANEYG
-406 IGGKHSNGL
+406 VGGRYANGL

-451 LIQKDE
+451 LIQNDE
-457 YLDIEEQPKTEN
+457 YLDVEEKQN
-469 VPNDKPYYFAET
+469 ADAES
-481 FGVDEEQLRMMLS
+481 Q
-494 LNLKEDNINEFG
+494 IN
-506 RLDELKKTVDKTK
+506 
-519 AKAYFDAQAGEDLMM
+519 
-534 ARVNMRFDRILRDYI
+534 
-549 LHDVEIAGY
+549 
-558 VENNNNNEMPVLKEQ
+558 
-573 NKIKLYKVGSFYEMY
+573 LYKVGDFYEVY
-588 GDEAVKAAEILD
+588 GDEAAQASEILD
-600 IKLTHKVV
+600 IKLISKVV
-608 DGESVQMA
+608 DGEEIQMA

-630 AEQGYEININEQAP
+630 AEQGYEININEQALEA
-644 DTQEV
+644 QEV

-761 EMIALETDT
+761 EMIALETD
-770 KPDLQVGDVIEY
+770 
-782 NGKQWRVAQTGF
+782 
-794 NMSFENLDENDS
+794 
-806 EQMFSHI
+806 
-813 GGMESFK
+813 
-820 ASRDYTLIT
+820 
-829 EKEIAEKNV
+829 
-838 DTAEINDIEVETPE
+838 
-852 PEMITPE
+852 
-859 PETKPDLQ
+859 TKPDLQ

-1122 AERADLVGAIRLPDN
+1122 AERADLVGAVRLPDN

-1189 ILGDMDLKSSRFGFE
+1189 ILGDMELKSSRFGFE

-1273 PDDLDGKKEERVKG
+1273 PDDLNNTKEERIKG
-1287 LNNIRQ
+1287 LNQVRK
-1293 IARKVINIQTFGC
+1293 IARKVIDIQTFGC
-1306 TEEELKA
+1306 TEEELKK
-1313 EQQKLNATYDK
+1313 EQYELNKRYDE
-1324 YIDKYGAIHS
+1324 YTNKYGYIHS
-1334 RGNRLAFA
+1334 RGNKQAFA
-1342 SDVDLP
+1342 ADVDLP

-1383 NAIDGL
+1383 NAVDGL

-1397 RVDIKYISMLTHQ
+1397 KVDIKYISMLTHQ
-1410 SKGEVIQELN
+1410 NQDEVVQELD
-1420 GLIYKNPVHSSV
+1420 GLIYKNPIRSN
-1432 TDEYVGY
+1432 TDDIYTGY

-1447 GNVVEKVEIA
+1447 GNVLEKLETAI
-1457 KRLNDN
+1457 RLNNN
-1463 GIYDRN
+1463 GIYDKN
-1469 IEALNAVQPEPL
+1469 IDALNAVQPEPL

-1503 MYDTFDTREYLKEN
+1503 LYDTLDTRYYLRDD
-1517 NYNSYCISIRYN
+1517 NYNSFNSISIRYN
-1529 NYTNAWT
+1529 NYTNTWT
-1536 VYNKQADNSN
+1536 IYNKQADNSN

-1580 DGDRVWY
+1580 DGERVWY
-1587 TVNSAETAKAQEK
+1587 TVNSEETAKAQEK
-1600 QAIIREKFSE
+1600 QAVLREKFSE

-1642 LTFPGMSPAIKLRE
+1642 LAFPGMSPAIQLRE

-1715 SEFMQLYPWANIL
+1715 SEFMQLYPGANIL

-1786 IEELGNADG
+1786 IEDLGSADG

-1804 TKKKNLQAKYE
+1804 SKKKNLQAQYE

-1976 KLPVPEKTMHNVA
+1976 KLPVPEHTMHNVA
-1989 LEPDEFTKNIMMTF
+1989 LEPDEFTQDIMMTF
-2003 VERAAAIRDRLVE
+2003 VERAAAIRDRQVE
-2016 PEADNMLKIT
+2016 PEIDNMLKIT

-2040 NDAPMSRKIEACAE
+2040 NDAPMSRKVEACAE

-2237 CATGDV
+2237 CATGDI

-2258 SALRAA
+2258 SALKAA

-2417 ELNESLIRQR
+2417 ELNDSLIRQR

>member
-1 MSIIED
+1 MSTIEE
-7 YKVLVKNGT
+7 YKALINDGT
-16 EKILSNGGEWNKWLK
+16 AKILSTGVEWSKWLR

-37 TYDVNNSIAIYM
+37 TYDINNSIALYM
-49 QNPKATAAAELTEW
+49 QKPEATAVAELLEW
-63 NDYSRRVHKGQKGI
+63 NKYNRKIHKGQKGSI
-77 MIYKDG
+77 VYKDD
-83 RIRYIF
+83 RIKYVF

-94 YYTGGKK
+94 YQTQGKK
-101 YGRWSISET
+101 YGRWSVSDPHE
-110 HKFINFINQKYDID
+110 FITYTNQKYGIN
-124 NKNFDEYLASMIAY
+124 NKDFDEYLSSMIAY
-138 LAHDKNNSDILFQ
+138 LAHNKDNSEILFK
-151 SVRCMVSERAGV
+151 SVQYLVSARAGV
-163 TYTDNNLS
+163 TYTENNLA
-171 DMFNALMTDER
+171 DMFNSLMPEER
-182 KYILT
+182 TILLN

-193 AKILHKIE
+193 TKILRKIE
-201 RENKQYKIWRK
+201 RENKEYKDWRK

-217 TINTG
+217 YFNTSS
-222 VQENAIDSE
+222 QENSTERKTRTTAEGIPDRE
-231 TGIADKSILD
+231 TDR
-241 GETNKPQTIS
+241 TQTIS
-251 RKLRTQTDGVDAR
+251 RELRSQIDGMDERA
-264 GTAGEVST
+264 TAGEVSNS
-272 AVTGGRSVSNIS
+272 VGGGRFVSDIS
-284 RSSSGSEPNER
+284 RGSSGGKSDER
-295 QDGGRDVER
+295 EDGETTAER
-304 SGNQSNG
+304 SENQSDG
-311 LVGEIKG
+311 LVDEIKG
-318 DNVTVGFDRSADY
+318 NNIAVGFNGSENNA
-331 ERNSINS
+331 RNSFNS

-344 EQMDLFK
+344 EQIDLFNNNK
-351 DEKDENDTTGF
+351 KTAEAENDETGF
-362 TDEEINELLKKGSGF
+362 SDEEINELIKKGSGF
-377 ENGKERIYSFFKEHY
+377 EEGKERIYAYFKKH
-392 NTQER
+392 NDITER
-397 AEFLAKEYG
+397 STFLANEYG
-406 IGGKHSNGL
+406 IGGSYINGIDESY
-415 NETHS
+415 N

-431 YRPSSVI
+431 YRPSFVM
-438 RLTWTDVSKRIDN
+438 TWNDVAKRIDS
-451 LIQKDE
+451 LIQKGE
-457 YLDIEEQPKTEN
+457 YLDIEEQSETENTIENANEEIDYTPIHMAEIEKHNGEPVVKVVWSESPDVEENHYYSFSEANALFKKLDKEIHENREKPEWNGTWYHKTGFEIISIIDGELDVYEGRQDFGDGDGSLLNHIEAWRDYYKSAKGIAAARYMKFDAAERVELYDKFIKYLKQHLDLSIIQASAYEALKGLSTEDVAEIDYYNELIKHTNECRATLNNGIPEEFPQIPQKSEIFKTEDI
-469 VPNDKPYYFAET
+469 DK
-481 FGVDEEQLRMMLS
+481 DEE
-494 LNLKEDNINEFG
+494 K
-506 RLDELKKTVDKTK
+506 
-519 AKAYFDAQAGEDLMM
+519 
-534 ARVNMRFDRILRDYI
+534 
-549 LHDVEIAGY
+549 VE
-558 VENNNNNEMPVLKEQ
+558 VENNEVENNSEIPERYNY
-573 NKIKLYKVGSFYEMY
+573 KIKENDFDKTPSQKFN
-588 GDEAVKAAEILD
+588 D
-600 IKLTHKVV
+600 
-608 DGESVQMA
+608 
-616 GFPQHVLDRYTEIL
+616 
-630 AEQGYEININEQAP
+630 NI
-644 DTQEV
+644 T
-649 TDKFE
+649 
-654 IVAARH
+654 
-660 TKTNADIWVVS
+660 
-671 LNERIDSDEF
+671 
-681 KKLAIDVNKVGGYY
+681 AI
-695 SRFPKTLDGKSISGF
+695 KTLKQ
-710 VFKSEPTEK
+710 
-719 ELSVFND
+719 
-726 FFNDEKSEEVTEE
+726 
-739 KVDTAEI
+739 
-746 NDTEVEMAEPEIIEP
+746 IE
-761 EMIALETDT
+761 
-770 KPDLQVGDVIEY
+770 
-782 NGKQWRVAQTGF
+782 
-794 NMSFENLDENDS
+794 S
-806 EQMFSHI
+806 
-813 GGMESFK
+813 
-820 ASRDYTLIT
+820 
-829 EKEIAEKNV
+829 
-838 DTAEINDIEVETPE
+838 
-852 PEMITPE
+852 
-859 PETKPDLQ
+859 
-867 VGDVIVKDVT
+867 
-877 KNIETTERLNYRI
+877 
-890 QIDENTKTAGK
+890 
-901 KYAGNVLAIRTLKR
+901 
-915 IEKENRL
+915 ENRF
-922 ATPEEQDIL
+922 ASPEEQEIL

-938 GLADCFD
+938 GLADYFD
-945 ERHFKYKELKALLT
+945 ERHSKYNELKSVLT
-959 DEEYVAARSTTL
+959 DEEYAAARSTTL

-981 KEMYTAISNMG
+981 KEMYTALSNMG
-992 FKEGNILES
+992 FTEGNILES

-1013 DEMGN
+1013 DKMSN

-1047 FENTKFKDNTF
+1047 FENTKFNDNTF

-1067 GNYRVNDVVYN
+1067 GNYRVNDTVYN
-1078 KYNFLIHD
+1078 KYSFLIHD

-1122 AERADLVGAIRLPDN
+1122 AERADLVGAIRLPDK

-1151 FLQKREEMRT
+1151 FLQKREEIRT

-1178 INKYFISHPEM
+1178 TNKYFISHPEM
-1189 ILGDMDLKSSRFGFE
+1189 ILGDMEIKSSRFGFE
-1204 TACKM
+1204 TTCKL

-1214 MQEEL
+1214 MQEKL
-1219 HNAVMT
+1219 HKAVMN
-1225 LSAHISENNISND
+1225 LSAHISENKTHNEMHNE
-1238 IELQTNDVN
+1238 IELQNVDVN

-1258 QDNKIYYY
+1258 KDNKIYYY

-1410 SKGEVIQELN
+1410 SKGEVIQELD

-1447 GNVVEKVEIA
+1447 GNVVEKFEIA

-1536 VYNKQADNSN
+1536 VYNKQSDNSN

-1554 TSRKNAYE
+1554 TARKNAYE

-1568 NLQNCVVRDRHD
+1568 NLQNCVVRDRHE

-1587 TVNSAETAKAQEK
+1587 TVNSSETAKAQEK
-1600 QAIIREKFSE
+1600 QEIIREKFSE

-1715 SEFMQLYPWANIL
+1715 SEFMQLYPGANIL

-1771 LANEISLEIEKITAA
+1771 LANEISLEIEKISAA
-1786 IEELGNADG
+1786 IEELGNAEG

-1976 KLPVPEKTMHNVA
+1976 KLPVPEHTMHNVA
-1989 LEPDEFTKNIMMTF
+1989 LEPDEFTQDIMMTF
-2003 VERAAAIRDRLVE
+2003 VERAAAIRDRQVE
-2016 PEADNMLKIT
+2016 PEIDNMLKIT

-2040 NDAPMSRKIEACAE
+2040 NDAPMSRKVEACAE

-2258 SALRAA
+2258 SALKAA
-2264 YTKNKLLYE
+2264 FTKNKLMYE
-2273 DTIQKYPIKEKQIL
+2273 DTINKYPMREKQIQ
-2287 AHKQK
+2287 AYIEK
-2292 IESDIAM
+2292 IKADITM
-2299 RDKASSNNFKV
+2299 RDMAVSNDIIIGGV
-2310 NGIEYDERVASG
+2310 SYDERTKAG
-2322 TKIIDVSQKVVE
+2322 EKIIKIAQQSTE
-2334 GTVIGE
+2334 GTVLGE

-2348 AQPYHL
+2348 AQPYHI
-2354 NIVGQCTY
+2354 NIVGQQTY
-2362 NIECSSDPVGMTMRI
+2362 NIECSYSPIGMAMRI
-2377 ENCVK
+2377 ENCV
-2382 GLEKEVDICNNN
+2382 NN
-2394 IDNLQNNY
+2394 IEEEMNIYKGNIETLKSNY
-2402 NHAKNNIKLPFEHED
+2402 NHAKSSINSPFEHDD
-2417 ELNESLIRQR
+2417 ELKTALVRQR
-2427 ELERELDLSAN
+2427 ELEHELDLEAD
-2438 KSNSEDMEM
+2438 KTNSVDMEM

>member
-1 MSIIED
+1 MSTIEE
-7 YKVLVKNGT
+7 YKALINDGT
-16 EKILSNGGEWNKWLK
+16 AKILSTGVEWSKWLR

-37 TYDVNNSIAIYM
+37 TYDINNSIALYM
-49 QNPKATAAAELTEW
+49 QKPEVTAVAELLEW
-63 NDYSRRVHKGQKGI
+63 NKYNRKIHKGQKGSI
-77 MIYKDG
+77 VYKDD
-83 RIRYIF
+83 RIKYVF

-94 YYTGGKK
+94 YQTQGKK
-101 YGRWSISET
+101 YGRWSVSDPHE
-110 HKFINFINQKYDID
+110 FITYTNQKYGIN
-124 NKNFDEYLASMIAY
+124 NKDFDEYLSSMIAY
-138 LAHDKNNSDILFQ
+138 LAHNKDNSEILFK
-151 SVRCMVSERAGV
+151 SVQYLVSARAGV
-163 TYTDNNLS
+163 TYTENNLA
-171 DMFNALMTDER
+171 DMFNSLMPEER
-182 KYILT
+182 TILLN

-193 AKILHKIE
+193 TKILRKIE
-201 RENKQYKIWRK
+201 RENKEYKDWRK

-217 TINTG
+217 YFNTSS
-222 VQENAIDSE
+222 QENSTERKTRTTAEGIPDRE
-231 TGIADKSILD
+231 TDR
-241 GETNKPQTIS
+241 TQTIS
-251 RKLRTQTDGVDAR
+251 RELRSQIDGMDERA
-264 GTAGEVST
+264 TAGEVSNS
-272 AVTGGRSVSNIS
+272 VGGGRFVSDIS
-284 RSSSGSEPNER
+284 RGSSGGKSDER
-295 QDGGRDVER
+295 EDGETTAER
-304 SGNQSNG
+304 SENQSDG
-311 LVGEIKG
+311 LVDEIKG
-318 DNVTVGFDRSADY
+318 NNIAVGFNGSENNA
-331 ERNSINS
+331 RNSFNS

-344 EQMDLFK
+344 EQIDLFNNNK
-351 DEKDENDTTGF
+351 KTAEAENDETGF
-362 TDEEINELLKKGSGF
+362 SDEEINELIKKGSGF
-377 ENGKERIYSFFKEHY
+377 EEGKERIYAYFKKH
-392 NTQER
+392 NDITER
-397 AEFLAKEYG
+397 STFLANEYG
-406 IGGKHSNGL
+406 IGGSYINGIDESY
-415 NETHS
+415 N

-431 YRPSSVI
+431 YRPSFVM
-438 RLTWTDVSKRIDN
+438 TWNDVAKRIDS
-451 LIQKDE
+451 LIQKGE
-457 YLDIEEQPKTEN
+457 YLDIEEQSETENTIENTIENANEEIDYTPIHMAEIEKHNGEPVVKVVWSESPDVEENHYYSFSEANALFKKLDKEIHENREKPEWNGTWYHKTGFEIISIIDGELDVYEGRQDFGDGDGSLLNHIEAWRDYYKSAKGIAAARYMKFDAAERVELYDKFIKYLKQHLDLSIIQASAYEALKGLSTEDVAEIDYYNELIKHTNECRATLNNGIPEEFPQIPQKSEIFKTEDI
-469 VPNDKPYYFAET
+469 DK
-481 FGVDEEQLRMMLS
+481 DEE
-494 LNLKEDNINEFG
+494 K
-506 RLDELKKTVDKTK
+506 
-519 AKAYFDAQAGEDLMM
+519 
-534 ARVNMRFDRILRDYI
+534 
-549 LHDVEIAGY
+549 VE
-558 VENNNNNEMPVLKEQ
+558 VENNEVENNSEIPERYNY
-573 NKIKLYKVGSFYEMY
+573 KIKENDFDKTPSQKFN
-588 GDEAVKAAEILD
+588 D
-600 IKLTHKVV
+600 
-608 DGESVQMA
+608 
-616 GFPQHVLDRYTEIL
+616 
-630 AEQGYEININEQAP
+630 NI
-644 DTQEV
+644 T
-649 TDKFE
+649 
-654 IVAARH
+654 
-660 TKTNADIWVVS
+660 
-671 LNERIDSDEF
+671 
-681 KKLAIDVNKVGGYY
+681 AI
-695 SRFPKTLDGKSISGF
+695 KTLKQ
-710 VFKSEPTEK
+710 
-719 ELSVFND
+719 
-726 FFNDEKSEEVTEE
+726 
-739 KVDTAEI
+739 
-746 NDTEVEMAEPEIIEP
+746 IE
-761 EMIALETDT
+761 
-770 KPDLQVGDVIEY
+770 
-782 NGKQWRVAQTGF
+782 
-794 NMSFENLDENDS
+794 S
-806 EQMFSHI
+806 
-813 GGMESFK
+813 
-820 ASRDYTLIT
+820 
-829 EKEIAEKNV
+829 
-838 DTAEINDIEVETPE
+838 
-852 PEMITPE
+852 
-859 PETKPDLQ
+859 
-867 VGDVIVKDVT
+867 
-877 KNIETTERLNYRI
+877 
-890 QIDENTKTAGK
+890 
-901 KYAGNVLAIRTLKR
+901 
-915 IEKENRL
+915 ENRF
-922 ATPEEQDIL
+922 ASPEEQEIL

-938 GLADCFD
+938 GLADYFD
-945 ERHFKYKELKALLT
+945 ERHSKYNELKSVLT
-959 DEEYVAARSTTL
+959 DEEYAAARSTTL

-981 KEMYTAISNMG
+981 KEMYTALSNMG
-992 FKEGNILES
+992 FTEGNILES

-1013 DEMGN
+1013 DKMSN

-1047 FENTKFKDNTF
+1047 FENTKFNDNTF

-1067 GNYRVNDVVYN
+1067 GNYRVNDTVYN
-1078 KYNFLIHD
+1078 KYSFLIHD

-1122 AERADLVGAIRLPDN
+1122 AERADLVGAIRLPDK

-1151 FLQKREEMRT
+1151 FLQKREEIRT

-1178 INKYFISHPEM
+1178 TNKYFISHPEM
-1189 ILGDMDLKSSRFGFE
+1189 ILGDMEIKSSRFGFE
-1204 TACKM
+1204 TTCKL

-1214 MQEEL
+1214 MQEKL
-1219 HNAVMT
+1219 HKAVMN
-1225 LSAHISENNISND
+1225 LSAHISENKTHNEMHNE
-1238 IELQTNDVN
+1238 IELQNVDVN

-1258 QDNKIYYY
+1258 KDNKIYYY

-1410 SKGEVIQELN
+1410 SKGEVIQELD

-1447 GNVVEKVEIA
+1447 GNVVEKFEIA

-1536 VYNKQADNSN
+1536 VYNKQSDNSN

-1554 TSRKNAYE
+1554 TARKNAYE

-1568 NLQNCVVRDRHD
+1568 NLQNCVVRDRHE

-1587 TVNSAETAKAQEK
+1587 TVNSSETAKAQEK
-1600 QAIIREKFSE
+1600 QEIIREKFSE

-1715 SEFMQLYPWANIL
+1715 SEFMQLYPGANIL

-1771 LANEISLEIEKITAA
+1771 LANEISLEIEKISAA
-1786 IEELGNADG
+1786 IEELGNAEG

-1976 KLPVPEKTMHNVA
+1976 KLPVPEHTMHNVA
-1989 LEPDEFTKNIMMTF
+1989 LEPDEFTQDIMMTF
-2003 VERAAAIRDRLVE
+2003 VERAAAIRDRQVE
-2016 PEADNMLKIT
+2016 PEIDNMLKIT

-2040 NDAPMSRKIEACAE
+2040 NDAPMSRKVEACAE

-2258 SALRAA
+2258 SALKAA
-2264 YTKNKLLYE
+2264 FTKNKLMYE
-2273 DTIQKYPIKEKQIL
+2273 DTINKYPMREKQIQ
-2287 AHKQK
+2287 AYIEK
-2292 IESDIAM
+2292 IKADITM
-2299 RDKASSNNFKV
+2299 RDMAVSNDIIIGGV
-2310 NGIEYDERVASG
+2310 SYDERTKAG
-2322 TKIIDVSQKVVE
+2322 EKIIKIAQQSTE
-2334 GTVIGE
+2334 GTVLGE

-2348 AQPYHL
+2348 AQPYHI
-2354 NIVGQCTY
+2354 NIVGQQTY
-2362 NIECSSDPVGMTMRI
+2362 NIECSYSPIGMAMRI
-2377 ENCVK
+2377 ENCV
-2382 GLEKEVDICNNN
+2382 NN
-2394 IDNLQNNY
+2394 IEEEMNIYKGNIETLKSNY
-2402 NHAKNNIKLPFEHED
+2402 NHAKSSINSPFEHDD
-2417 ELNESLIRQR
+2417 ELKTALVRQR
-2427 ELERELDLSAN
+2427 ELEHELDLEAD
-2438 KSNSEDMEM
+2438 KTNSVDMEM

>member
-1 MSIIED
+1 MSTIEE
-7 YKVLVKNGT
+7 YKALINDGT
-16 EKILSNGGEWNKWLK
+16 AKILSTGVEWSKWLR

-37 TYDVNNSIAIYM
+37 TYDINNSIALYM
-49 QNPKATAAAELTEW
+49 QKPEATAVAELLEW
-63 NDYSRRVHKGQKGI
+63 NKYNRKIHKGQKGSI
-77 MIYKDG
+77 VYKDD
-83 RIRYIF
+83 RIKYVF

-94 YYTGGKK
+94 YQTQGKK
-101 YGRWSISET
+101 YGRWTIADTS
-110 HKFINFINQKYDID
+110 NFVTYTNQKYDIS
-124 NKNFDEYLASMIAY
+124 NKDFDAYMSSLIAY
-138 LAHDKNNSDILFQ
+138 LAYDKGNADVLFE
-151 SVRCMVSERAGV
+151 SVQCMVSARVGV
-163 TYTDNNLS
+163 AYTENNLS
-171 DMFNALMTDER
+171 DMFNALMPEER
-182 KYILT
+182 KSLLT

-193 AKILHKIE
+193 AEILQKLK
-201 RENKQYKIWRK
+201 RENDEYKKWRK
-212 ENEQG
+212 ENEQRV
-217 TINTG
+217 INTNI
-222 VQENAIDSE
+222 QENSAERKTRTTDESIPDRE
-231 TGIADKSILD
+231 TDR
-241 GETNKPQTIS
+241 TQTIS
-251 RKLRTQTDGVDAR
+251 RELRSQIDGMDERA
-264 GTAGEVST
+264 TAGEVSNSIG
-272 AVTGGRSVSNIS
+272 GGRFVSDIG
-284 RSSSGSEPNER
+284 RGSSGGKSDER
-295 QDGGRDVER
+295 EDGETTAER
-304 SGNQSNG
+304 SENQSDG
-311 LVGEIKG
+311 LVDEIKG
-318 DNVTVGFDRSADY
+318 NNIAVGFNGSENNA
-331 ERNSINS
+331 RNSFNS

-344 EQMDLFK
+344 EQIDLFNNN
-351 DEKDENDTTGF
+351 EKTAEAENDETGF
-362 TDEEINELLKKGSGF
+362 SDEEIYEEEQFETENTIENANEEIDYTPIHMAEIEKRNGEPVVKVVWSESPDVEENHYYSFSEANALFKKLDKEIHENREKPEWNGTWYQKTSFEIISIIDGELDVYEGRQDFGDGDGSLLNHIETWRDYYKSAKGIAAARYMKFDAAERVELYDKFIKYLKQHLDLSIIQASAYEALKGLSTEDVAEIDYYNELIKHTNECRATLN
-377 ENGKERIYSFFKEHY
+377 NGIPEEFPQIPQKSEIFKTE
-392 NTQER
+392 
-397 AEFLAKEYG
+397 
-406 IGGKHSNGL
+406 
-415 NETHS
+415 
-420 GKGITYSKGDI
+420 DI
-431 YRPSSVI
+431 
-438 RLTWTDVSKRIDN
+438 D
-451 LIQKDE
+451 KDE
-457 YLDIEEQPKTEN
+457 EK
-469 VPNDKPYYFAET
+469 
-481 FGVDEEQLRMMLS
+481 
-494 LNLKEDNINEFG
+494 
-506 RLDELKKTVDKTK
+506 
-519 AKAYFDAQAGEDLMM
+519 
-534 ARVNMRFDRILRDYI
+534 
-549 LHDVEIAGY
+549 VE
-558 VENNNNNEMPVLKEQ
+558 VENNEVENNSEIPERYNY
-573 NKIKLYKVGSFYEMY
+573 KIKENDFDKTPSQKFN
-588 GDEAVKAAEILD
+588 D
-600 IKLTHKVV
+600 
-608 DGESVQMA
+608 
-616 GFPQHVLDRYTEIL
+616 
-630 AEQGYEININEQAP
+630 NI
-644 DTQEV
+644 T
-649 TDKFE
+649 
-654 IVAARH
+654 
-660 TKTNADIWVVS
+660 
-671 LNERIDSDEF
+671 
-681 KKLAIDVNKVGGYY
+681 AI
-695 SRFPKTLDGKSISGF
+695 KTLKQ
-710 VFKSEPTEK
+710 
-719 ELSVFND
+719 
-726 FFNDEKSEEVTEE
+726 
-739 KVDTAEI
+739 
-746 NDTEVEMAEPEIIEP
+746 IE
-761 EMIALETDT
+761 
-770 KPDLQVGDVIEY
+770 
-782 NGKQWRVAQTGF
+782 
-794 NMSFENLDENDS
+794 S
-806 EQMFSHI
+806 
-813 GGMESFK
+813 
-820 ASRDYTLIT
+820 
-829 EKEIAEKNV
+829 
-838 DTAEINDIEVETPE
+838 
-852 PEMITPE
+852 
-859 PETKPDLQ
+859 
-867 VGDVIVKDVT
+867 
-877 KNIETTERLNYRI
+877 
-890 QIDENTKTAGK
+890 
-901 KYAGNVLAIRTLKR
+901 
-915 IEKENRL
+915 ENRF
-922 ATPEEQDIL
+922 ASPEEQEIL

-938 GLADCFD
+938 GLADYFD
-945 ERHFKYKELKALLT
+945 ERHSKYNELKSVLT
-959 DEEYVAARSTTL
+959 DEEYAAARSTTL

-981 KEMYTAISNMG
+981 KEMYTALSNMG
-992 FKEGNILES
+992 FTEGNILES

-1013 DEMGN
+1013 DKMSN

-1047 FENTKFKDNTF
+1047 FENTKFNDNTF

-1067 GNYRVNDVVYN
+1067 GNYRVNDTVYN
-1078 KYNFLIHD
+1078 KYSFLIHD

-1097 PGGILALITS
+1097 TGGILALITS

-1122 AERADLVGAIRLPDN
+1122 AERADLIGAVRLPDN
-1137 AFKNAGT
+1137 AFKSAGT
-1144 DVTTDII
+1144 DVTTDIV
-1151 FLQKREEMRT
+1151 FLQKREDIRT
-1161 DNFPEWV
+1161 DNFPEWI

-1189 ILGDMDLKSSRFGFE
+1189 ILGDMELKSSRFGFE
-1204 TACKM
+1204 TTCKL

-1214 MQEEL
+1214 IQEKL
-1219 HNAVMT
+1219 HKAVMN
-1225 LSAHISENNISND
+1225 LSAHISENKTHNETHNE
-1238 IELQTNDVN
+1238 IELQNVDVN

-1258 QDNKIYYY
+1258 KDNKIYYY

-1410 SKGEVIQELN
+1410 SKGEVIQELD

-1447 GNVVEKVEIA
+1447 GNVVEKFEIA

-1568 NLQNCVVRDRHD
+1568 NLQNCVVRDRHE

-1587 TVNSAETAKAQEK
+1587 TVNSSETAKAQEK
-1600 QAIIREKFSE
+1600 QEIIREKFSE

-1715 SEFMQLYPWANIL
+1715 SEFMQLYPGANIL

-1976 KLPVPEKTMHNVA
+1976 KLPVPEHTMHNVA
-1989 LEPDEFTKNIMMTF
+1989 LEPDEFTQDIMMTF
-2003 VERAAAIRDRLVE
+2003 VERAAAIRDRQVE
-2016 PEADNMLKIT
+2016 PEIDNMLKIT

-2040 NDAPMSRKIEACAE
+2040 NDAPMSRKVEACAE

-2258 SALRAA
+2258 SALKAA
-2264 YTKNKLLYE
+2264 FTKNKLMYE
-2273 DTIQKYPIKEKQIL
+2273 DTINKYPMREKQIQ
-2287 AHKQK
+2287 AYIEK
-2292 IESDIAM
+2292 IKADITM
-2299 RDKASSNNFKV
+2299 RDMAVSNDIIIGGV
-2310 NGIEYDERVASG
+2310 SYDERTKAG
-2322 TKIIDVSQKVVE
+2322 EKIIKIAQQSTE
-2334 GTVIGE
+2334 GTVLGE

-2348 AQPYHL
+2348 AQPYHI
-2354 NIVGQCTY
+2354 NIVGQQTY
-2362 NIECSSDPVGMTMRI
+2362 NIECSYSPIGMAMRI
-2377 ENCVK
+2377 ENCV
-2382 GLEKEVDICNNN
+2382 NN
-2394 IDNLQNNY
+2394 IEEEMNIYKGNIETLKSNY
-2402 NHAKNNIKLPFEHED
+2402 NHAKSSINSPFEHDD
-2417 ELNESLIRQR
+2417 ELKTALVRQR
-2427 ELERELDLSAN
+2427 ELEHELDLEAD
-2438 KSNSEDMEM
+2438 KTNSVDMEM

>member
-49 QNPKATAAAELTEW
+49 QNPKVTAAAELTEW
-63 NDYSRRVHKGQKGI
+63 NDYNRRVHKGQKGI

-171 DMFNALMTDER
+171 DMFNALMKYER

-201 RENKQYKIWRK
+201 RENKQYKIWRN

-222 VQENAIDSE
+222 SQENTAESE

-241 GETNKPQTIS
+241 RKTNKPQTIS
-251 RKLRTQTDGVDAR
+251 RELRTQTDGVDERA
-264 GTAGEVST
+264 TAGEVST
-272 AVTGGRSVSNIS
+272 AVTGGRSVSDIS

-311 LVGEIKG
+311 LVGEIQS
-318 DNVTVGFDRSADY
+318 DNVTVGFDRPTDN

-344 EQMDLFK
+344 EQMDLFNN
-351 DEKDENDTTGF
+351 EKDESGATGF

-406 IGGKHSNGL
+406 IGGEYANGI
-415 NETHS
+415 NEFHS
-420 GKGITYSKGDI
+420 GIGITYSKGDT

-438 RLTWTDVSKRIDN
+438 RLKWTDVSKRIDN

-457 YLDIEEQPKTEN
+457 YLDVEEKQDDNAEN
-469 VPNDKPYYFAET
+469 IDKSNSES
-481 FGVDEEQLRMMLS
+481 Q
-494 LNLKEDNINEFG
+494 IN
-506 RLDELKKTVDKTK
+506 
-519 AKAYFDAQAGEDLMM
+519 
-534 ARVNMRFDRILRDYI
+534 
-549 LHDVEIAGY
+549 
-558 VENNNNNEMPVLKEQ
+558 
-573 NKIKLYKVGSFYEMY
+573 LYKVGDFYEVY
-588 GDEAVKAAEILD
+588 GDEAAQASEILD
-600 IKLTHKVV
+600 IKLISKVV
-608 DGESVQMA
+608 DGEEIQMT

-644 DTQEV
+644 EAQEV

-719 ELSVFND
+719 ELSVFNG
-726 FFNDEKSEEVTEE
+726 FFNNEKSEEVTGE

-746 NDTEVEMAEPEIIEP
+746 NDTEVEMAEPE
-761 EMIALETDT
+761 MIAPKPET

-838 DTAEINDIEVETPE
+838 DTVEINDIEVETAE

-867 VGDVIVKDVT
+867 VRDVIAKDVT
-877 KNIETTERLNYRI
+877 KNIETAERLNYRI

-901 KYAGNVLAIRTLKR
+901 KYADNVLAIRTLKR

-981 KEMYTAISNMG
+981 QEMYTALSNMG

-1013 DEMGN
+1013 DKMGN
-1018 SKFYGVEIDDLTGRI
+1018 SKFYGVEIDELTGRI

-1047 FENTKFKDNTF
+1047 FENTKFNDNTF

-1067 GNYRVNDVVYN
+1067 GNYRVNDTVYN
-1078 KYNFLIHD
+1078 KYSFLIHD

-1137 AFKNAGT
+1137 AFKSAGT

-1151 FLQKREEMRT
+1151 FLQKREDIRT

-1189 ILGDMDLKSSRFGFE
+1189 ILGDMELKSSRFGFE
-1204 TACKM
+1204 TACKL

-1214 MQEEL
+1214 MQEKL
-1219 HNAVMT
+1219 HKAVMN
-1225 LSAHISENNISND
+1225 LSAHISENKTHNETHNE
-1238 IELQTNDVN
+1238 IELQNVDVN

-1258 QDNKIYYY
+1258 KDNKIYYY

-1324 YIDKYGAIHS
+1324 YINKYGAIHS

-1410 SKGEVIQELN
+1410 RKGEVIQELD

-1447 GNVVEKVEIA
+1447 GNVVEKIEIA

-1715 SEFMQLYPWANIL
+1715 SEFMQLYPGANIL

-1976 KLPVPEKTMHNVA
+1976 KLPVPEHTMHNVA
-1989 LEPDEFTKNIMMTF
+1989 LEPDEFTQDIMMTF
-2003 VERAAAIRDRLVE
+2003 VERAAAIRDRQVE
-2016 PEADNMLKIT
+2016 PEIDNMLKIT

-2040 NDAPMSRKIEACAE
+2040 NHAPMSRKVEACAE

-2099 KGVKRDE
+2099 KGVKRNE

-2175 QGNMNEHVDIYRYV
+2175 QGNMHEHVDIYRYV

-2258 SALRAA
+2258 SALKAA
-2264 YTKNKLLYE
+2264 FTKNKLMYE
-2273 DTIQKYPIKEKQIL
+2273 DTINKYPMREKQIQ
-2287 AHKQK
+2287 AYIEK
-2292 IESDIAM
+2292 IKADITM
-2299 RDKASSNNFKV
+2299 RDMAVSNDIIIGGV
-2310 NGIEYDERVASG
+2310 SYDERTKAG
-2322 TKIIDVSQKVVE
+2322 EKIIKIAQQSTE
-2334 GTVIGE
+2334 GTVLGE

-2348 AQPYHL
+2348 AQPYHI
-2354 NIVGQCTY
+2354 NIVGQQTY
-2362 NIECSSDPVGMTMRI
+2362 NIECSHSPIGMAMRI
-2377 ENCVK
+2377 ENCV
-2382 GLEKEVDICNNN
+2382 NN
-2394 IDNLQNNY
+2394 IEDEMNIYKGNIETLKNNY
-2402 NHAKNNIKLPFEHED
+2402 NHAKSSINSPFEHDD
-2417 ELNESLIRQR
+2417 ELKTALVRQR
-2427 ELERELDLSAN
+2427 ELEHELDLEAD
-2438 KSNSEDMEM
+2438 KTNSVDMEM